1 MSSKSK
7 FVRCG
12 FNGGTEQEPGRQRH
26 ALKRCLASVIAV
38 SLSIVCMVPAAYA
51 QNIDDVSSSP
61 NAVISEGGDSTVVAA
76 PSARNVNVDDK
87 TSEEANT
94 SNGAPTPSE
103 TNQDAQ
109 QDSSPSSST
118 TGDSSESS
126 NGATD
131 NKADDSAEATAGNS
145 ANDGAQTQAP
155 NDASSQDAKN
165 DSSNATDQSPAKA
178 NVQVAATALGGRDF
192 EGQVTKEIN
201 GKTYILI
208 GNEQQ
213 LRAIGSDKKV
223 IGRIN
228 KVTQTC
234 TQQGPLNYQ
243 WVDGAP
249 SSEYAGDADL
259 SDSDTL
265 RDADASDHDN
275 PLLACTALTVKKT
288 RTKYYGVS
296 ADGTQTDYSAA
307 NTGLTYS
314 ADANYLIFRDIDLSK
329 NAADTNNTEW
339 TPLMFSGTMLGA
351 VSNDGDTE
359 ASLWKAVGADGA
371 SVEHT
376 TAARPV
382 ISHVVVNQKDMVSNV
397 KGDQLDVSKQQG
409 IGFFASITNK
419 TVMNSNSL
427 GSAGT
432 AVVSNLKLQDAS
444 VTNHTSESYIPPT
457 LLGMLTSAV
466 GLLLDTLL
474 KALKL
479 LTFGQVDLDLNL
491 QGLLTLHKDNPSNLA
506 TGAFAGRIYG
516 DTKVTDCEVA
526 DVSVSSVSR
535 MTGGFVGYVEGATR
549 YDAVSGIVGALTNVL
564 SKILGVIPFLGLGD
578 LVDWL
583 LSGTLG
589 LNALIPVGYYNPVI
603 SNSSVNGFKKN
614 VVIGN
619 KDNPQAGGF
628 VGAQIGAIIENSSV
642 TSTNGFTVRATQY
655 AGGFA
660 GISRNGNVGG
670 LINSL
675 GVDLLSALRPQSLI
689 ENSGLTVN
697 GDAKITVQAEDYAGG
712 FNGAMA
718 NAYAVNNSITASVA
732 VTADRSHAGGFTGFA
747 SVGWGLELGTD
758 DTTNA
763 SLLKQLTK
771 AVTNLLSSNNGAGE
785 LLSIVGVNPSAIL
798 GTQMKGSLTV
808 AAGGDYA
815 GGLVGEGSGTVIG
828 DSSRNRLQNLTFWKY
843 NNLRDFPQQRSTTI
857 EGLESVTATG
867 SYAGGIAGNLQP
879 TTVAGLLNSVVKI
892 GDIATLKKFD
902 QFAAFTVENMSVT
915 APASGLTVTAGSYY
929 AGGAIGCA
937 TGGDVAN
944 TNLTNLATVSARG
957 EAGGFIGFSGPGDAI
972 GAGGLNVLGLIK
984 LSGLLSVAQYSSVAV
999 TASNVNGISGGFTV
1013 AATGKNE
1020 NNETT
1025 DYAAGGFYGQ
1035 ANSTKTRESHVTNL
1049 KSVTADTSTSDGVAG
1064 GFVGF
1069 STTGGLADAL
1079 SNAEDSSI
1087 LDDLIKGG
1095 LLSVNDL
1102 LGAVPYLIPSYT
1114 DTTVTYVNGGYVE
1127 GDIAGGYAGNFQ
1139 SGKVNQFSET
1149 DLKND
1154 STLAGVQ
1161 SRVQTNPVAVVNLDH
1176 VTGGAYAG
1184 GFGGKVVS
1192 GALASA
1198 GNGGLSLLGK
1208 FGTVDLANLLQVV
1221 QGYVPFISYAGVH
1234 SDATTVEAT
1243 SGNKI
1248 SDPDDPGFTVSATRF
1263 DQSDTQSGSAGGYIG
1278 YGSGVQVSHSSVTQL
1293 RRTDVKAPKN
1303 LETTGS
1309 IDDTYLSKD
1318 SSYAVTAA
1326 RYAGGYI
1333 GKMDIGS
1340 AAAVGGGLSLLG
1352 QNVNLNDVLSVLDV
1366 VVSSI
1371 EHSDVTGGIGGY
1383 SVLASTADHRNANN
1397 EPDPL
1402 GMAGGFAGDIEGG
1415 HIQDSSSHEFVYII
1429 GQVSAGG
1436 YVGAMQPGAVANVL
1450 GEGSVLKK
1458 LANLDNLLSLVQDFT
1473 PTIRN
1478 SSTDA
1483 AVCGGAVRAQA
1494 ASDTTTRRGMAGG
1507 YAGRNRGGH
1516 IWGNNTAAWKQE
1528 NTDGKYNGPQRVAYA
1543 ARIRSVYG
1551 AEIAGGYTGFM
1562 EAADTAQGGSLSLL
1576 GGLIKAGNLA
1586 GVLSV
1591 VYPTEEHSKVTGPLR
1606 NMSYDQW
1613 KTWVDNIGKYGAY
1626 GKEFTEV
1633 ATGDGAGS
1641 VTDQDSLD
1649 KFLES
1654 YIFGFNVVA
1663 GRAEYKTGANLHDSG
1678 VAGGHVGLMR
1688 TGTITDGQSMDV
1700 KTVSAMRAAG
1710 GYAGTMESGSAS
1722 SFGSIQL
1729 FGDKGIKLDLGQM
1742 LDVAQVF
1749 VPVVKSSSVAG
1760 YRKGMKVVATGE
1772 DITHGTGNAGGYAG
1786 LAVGG
1791 QIWGDLDQNG
1801 QKLVKGVTAAGA
1813 NVSNLRKVEGRNN
1826 VGGFIG
1832 VATAGAVADVDTN
1845 ASEGFLQGIL
1855 DSLVSNPASLVSVL
1869 QATVTTIRGAHVSSD
1884 DPAWGYT
1891 VNGAYESKDD
1901 KGNTTTKYALNAGGF
1916 AGSLQAAILG
1926 DKDSAKG
1933 TGSEADPNNDPAS
1946 LTVNGLRAVEGGQYA
1961 GGFFGLADISSV
1973 ASVGGGEAGD
1983 KQNTNLLL
1991 KLLKVGNVGV
2001 LEAFRT
2007 FIYDG
2012 QVNGVSD
2019 GIQIV
2024 AHDSTTKGMLDSKR
2038 YTGAAGGFGGGL
2050 INGSVKQSNVT
2061 NLNSVTGVNYVGG
2074 FIGHLGKSGTVA
2086 ADNAQLGTDALN
2098 LLGATAGVLDIWGS
2112 HVGDSRVTGIP
2123 DGYTVTATHHGD
2135 NYGKAT
2141 DKATGREVAGGFV
2154 GYADLARVKG
2164 CASDN
2169 LKKVTSGEIAG
2180 GFVGETS
2187 RAYLV
2192 DAKVNSVLVELLLHV
2207 VNALVKLLYLD
2218 KAEQVGVIDLGK
2230 WFPAIFG
2237 KVFDLKVLS
2246 EGNVLYVNLFGL
2258 KVSVALSKADDENQQ
2273 QTDVAIVTI
2282 GDSVIKLPCSKDGI
2296 DMNGSSSNL
2305 TVQLIKGN
2313 RTRVEQSTVTG
2324 IASGYDVFGGGAT
2337 QDTDGV
2343 KDLSTGYT
2351 GGFAGLND
2359 EGVLADDHMVYAD
2372 TIRGASG
2379 LVDPFSN
2386 TKLKSVWD
2394 FNTMSDILGPVD
2406 DGHGGKAYNTYRIYR
2421 KAAAN
2426 ASEARTSAQDG
2437 NKIFS
2442 QKNTAG
2448 DALNTG
2454 LDRWEVKLFDV
2465 VNTYDSSAVHSSAS
2479 GDAGTT
2485 WVGIK
2490 DAVVDSTDGSTKTKL
2505 DAYQSP
2511 AKAVLMLDA
2520 TVTDNNGGLTPEP
2533 DDGQDPCGKD
2543 GCKTV
2548 DLTLQKVWRNGQ
2560 LERPDAITLEVT
2572 ATYTNAAGEQVKAG
2586 KLECFKDDCA
2596 TEERANPFTVTMTA
2610 KENGS
2615 AWSDTWRTK
2624 LTGLPVAFVDKG
2636 SGPNGEDVTRY
2647 YTYTVKELNMTY
2659 ASGDTDGNAE
2669 TKTPAEA
2676 GYSVS
2681 VKYGT
2686 DKDGKYVVTVT
2697 NFSPLPETGGNG
2709 TLLFVMLGVL
2719 MLALG
2724 TAWYLRANRMEP
2736 AAAGGAGAGT
2746 ALPVGRKRG
2755 RHTR

>member
-1 MSSKSK
+1 M
-7 FVRCG
+7 
-12 FNGGTEQEPGRQRH
+12 
-26 ALKRCLASVIAV
+26 
-38 SLSIVCMVPAAYA
+38 
-51 QNIDDVSSSP
+51 
-61 NAVISEGGDSTVVAA
+61 
-76 PSARNVNVDDK
+76 
-87 TSEEANT
+87 
-94 SNGAPTPSE
+94 
-103 TNQDAQ
+103 
-109 QDSSPSSST
+109 
-118 TGDSSESS
+118 
-126 NGATD
+126 
-131 NKADDSAEATAGNS
+131 
-145 ANDGAQTQAP
+145 
-155 NDASSQDAKN
+155 
-165 DSSNATDQSPAKA
+165 
-178 NVQVAATALGGRDF
+178 QVAATALGGRDF

-234 TQQGPLNYQ
+234 MQQGPLNYQ
-243 WVDGAP
+243 WVDGTP

-259 SDSDTL
+259 SDSDIL
-265 RDADASDHDN
+265 RDTDASDHDS
-275 PLLACTALTVKKT
+275 PLLACTALSVNRT
-288 RTKYYGVS
+288 RTKYYGVG

-371 SVEHT
+371 SVVHA

-432 AVVSNLKLQDAS
+432 AVVSNLKLQDVS

-474 KALKL
+474 AALKA

-603 SNSSVNGFKKN
+603 SNSSVNGFKEN

-619 KDNPQAGGF
+619 KDNSQAGGF

-660 GISRNGNVGG
+660 GVSRNGNVGG

-697 GDAKITVQAEDYAGG
+697 GDDKITVQAEDYAGG

-785 LLSIVGVNPSAIL
+785 LLSIVGVNPSVIL

-808 AAGGDYA
+808 KAGGDYA

-828 DSSRNRLQNLTFWKY
+828 DSSQDHLKNLTFWKY
-843 NNLRDFPQQRSTTI
+843 NNPRDFPQQRSTTI

-915 APASGLTVTAGSYY
+915 APASGLTVKAGSYY

-999 TASNVNGISGGFTV
+999 TASNVNGIANGFTV
-1013 AATGKNE
+1013 KATGKNE

-1049 KSVTADTSTSDGVAG
+1049 KSVTADTSTSDGIAG

-1079 SNAEDSSI
+1079 SNADDSSV
-1087 LDDLIKGG
+1087 LDNLIKGG

-1102 LGAVPYLIPSYT
+1102 LGAMPYLIPSYT

-1149 DLKND
+1149 DLEND
-1154 STLAGVQ
+1154 STLADVQ
-1161 SRVQTNPVAVVNLDH
+1161 SRVQANPVAVVNLDH

-1366 VVSSI
+1366 VVSTI

-1383 SVLASTADHRNANN
+1383 SVLAGTADHRNANN
-1397 EPDPL
+1397 KPDPL

-1436 YVGAMQPGAVANVL
+1436 YVGTMQPGAVANVL
-1450 GEGSVLKK
+1450 GDGSVLKK
-1458 LANLDNLLSLVQDFT
+1458 LVNLDNLLSLVQDFV

-1483 AVCGGAVRAQA
+1483 TVCGGAVRAQA

-1562 EAADTAQGGSLSLL
+1562 EAADTAEGGSLSLL

-1626 GKEFTEV
+1626 GKEFTDV
-1633 ATGDGAGS
+1633 TTADGAGS

-1663 GRAEYKTGANLHDSG
+1663 GRAEYRTGANLHDSG

-1801 QKLVKGVTAAGA
+1801 QKLVEGVTAAGA

-1916 AGSLQAAILG
+1916 AGSLQASIIG

-1983 KQNTNLLL
+1983 KQDTNLLL

-2050 INGSVKQSNVT
+2050 INGSVKQSAVT

-2135 NYGKAT
+2135 NYGKAA
-2141 DKATGREVAGGFV
+2141 DKAAGREVAGGFV
-2154 GYADLARVKG
+2154 GYVDLARVKG

-2192 DAKVNSVLVELLLHV
+2192 DAKVNSVLVKLLLQV

-2246 EGNVLYVNLFGL
+2246 EGDVLYVNLFGL

-2296 DMNGSSSNL
+2296 DMNGSGSNL

-2406 DGHGGKAYNTYRIYR
+2406 DGNGDKAYNTYRIYR

-2442 QKNTAG
+2442 QKNTAD

-2465 VNTYDSSAVHSSAS
+2465 VNTYDSGAVHSGAS

-2490 DAVVDSTDGSTKTKL
+2490 DAVVNSTDGSTKTKL

-2596 TEERANPFTVTMTA
+2596 TEERDNPFTVTMTA

>member
-1 MSSKSK
+1 M
-7 FVRCG
+7 
-12 FNGGTEQEPGRQRH
+12 
-26 ALKRCLASVIAV
+26 
-38 SLSIVCMVPAAYA
+38 
-51 QNIDDVSSSP
+51 
-61 NAVISEGGDSTVVAA
+61 
-76 PSARNVNVDDK
+76 
-87 TSEEANT
+87 
-94 SNGAPTPSE
+94 
-103 TNQDAQ
+103 
-109 QDSSPSSST
+109 
-118 TGDSSESS
+118 
-126 NGATD
+126 
-131 NKADDSAEATAGNS
+131 
-145 ANDGAQTQAP
+145 
-155 NDASSQDAKN
+155 
-165 DSSNATDQSPAKA
+165 
-178 NVQVAATALGGRDF
+178 QVAATALGGRDF

-213 LRAIGSDKKV
+213 LRAIGSGKKV

-228 KVTQTC
+228 KVKQTC
-234 TQQGPLNYQ
+234 TGQGLSGYH
-243 WVDGAP
+243 WVDGA
-249 SSEYAGDADL
+249 SSTEYAGDADL
-259 SDSDTL
+259 ADSDTL
-265 RDADASDHDN
+265 RNADASDYDN
-275 PLLACTALTVKKT
+275 SLAICRTKVDADKT
-288 RTKYYGVS
+288 RTRYYGVG
-296 ADGTQTDYSAA
+296 ADGTQADYSAA

-329 NAADTNNTEW
+329 NAADTASTEW

-351 VSNDGDTE
+351 VSNSADAV

-382 ISHVVVNQKDMVSNV
+382 ISHVVVNQQGK
-397 KGDQLDVSKQQG
+397 QLDVSKQRG

-432 AVVSNLKLQDAS
+432 AVVSNLKLQDVS
-444 VTNHTSESYIPPT
+444 VANHTSESYIPET
-457 LLGMLTSAV
+457 LLDMLISAV
-466 GLLLDTLL
+466 GGLLDLLLE
-474 KALKL
+474 ALKL
-479 LTFGQVDLDLNL
+479 LTFGQVDLGLNL
-491 QGLLTLHKDNPSNLA
+491 RGLLTLHKDNPSNLA

-516 DTKVTDCEVA
+516 DAKVTDCEVA

-549 YDAVSGIVGALTNVL
+549 YDAVSGIVGTLTNVL

-578 LVDWL
+578 LVNWL

-619 KDNPQAGGF
+619 KNNPQAGGF

-670 LINSL
+670 LLNSL
-675 GVDLLSALRPQSLI
+675 GIDLLSALRPQSLI
-689 ENSGLTVN
+689 ENSNLTVD
-697 GDAKITVQAEDYAGG
+697 GDGKVTVSATDYAGG
-712 FNGAMA
+712 FSGAMA
-718 NAYAVNNSITASVA
+718 NAYAVNNTISATAA
-732 VTADRSHAGGFTGFA
+732 VSTDKSHAGGFTGFA

-758 DTTNA
+758 DATDA

-771 AVTNLLSSNNGAGE
+771 AVAKLLSGSGSGAGE
-785 LLSIVGVNPSAIL
+785 LLSIVGVNPSVIL
-798 GTQMKGSLTV
+798 GTQMKGSFTV
-808 AAGGDYA
+808 KAGGDYA

-828 DSSRNRLQNLTFWKY
+828 DSSQDHLQNLTFWKY
-843 NNLRDFPQQRSTTI
+843 NNPRDFPQQRSTTI

-902 QFAAFTVENMSVT
+902 QFAPFTVENVT
-915 APASGLTVTAGSYY
+915 VAAPASGLTVTAGSYY

-937 TGGDVAN
+937 TGGDVTN
-944 TNLTNLATVSARG
+944 TNLTNLATVTAKG
-957 EAGGFIGFSGPGDAI
+957 EAGGFIGFSGPGDAV

-999 TASNVNGISGGFTV
+999 TASNVNGIANGFTV
-1013 AATGKNE
+1013 KATGKNE

-1049 KSVTADTSTSDGVAG
+1049 KSVTADTSTSDGIAG

-1079 SNAEDSSI
+1079 SNADDSSV
-1087 LDDLIKGG
+1087 LDNLIKGG

-1102 LGAVPYLIPSYT
+1102 LGAMPYLIPSYT
-1114 DTTVTYVNGGYVE
+1114 DTTVSYVNGGYVE

-1139 SGKVNQFSET
+1139 SGKVNQFDKK
-1149 DLKND
+1149 DLEND
-1154 STLAGVQ
+1154 PTLADVQ
-1161 SRVQTNPVAVVNLDH
+1161 SRVQANPVAVVNLDH

-1234 SDATTVEAT
+1234 SDATTVETT

-1248 SDPDDPGFTVSATRF
+1248 SDPDDPGFTVSATRL

-1293 RRTDVKAPKN
+1293 RHTDVKAPKN

-1352 QNVNLNDVLSVLDV
+1352 QNVNLNDVLDVLNI
-1366 VVSSI
+1366 VVSTI

-1397 EPDPL
+1397 KPDPL

-1436 YVGAMQPGAVANVL
+1436 YVGTMQPGAVANVL
-1450 GEGSVLKK
+1450 GDGSVLKK
-1458 LANLDNLLSLVQDFT
+1458 LVNLDNLLSLVQDFV

-1507 YAGRNRGGH
+1507 Y
-1516 IWGNNTAAWKQE
+1516 
-1528 NTDGKYNGPQRVAYA
+1528 
-1543 ARIRSVYG
+1543 
-1551 AEIAGGYTGFM
+1551 TGFM
-1562 EAADTAQGGSLSLL
+1562 DAADTAEGGSLSLL

-1591 VYPTEEHSKVTGPLR
+1591 VYPTEEHTKVTGPLR

-1641 VTDQDSLD
+1641 VTDQESLD

-1663 GRAEYKTGANLHDSG
+1663 GRAEYRTGANLHDSG

-1710 GYAGTMESGSAS
+1710 GYAGTIESGSAS

-1729 FGDKGIKLDLGQM
+1729 FGDKGIKFDLGQM

-1749 VPVVKSSSVAG
+1749 VPVIKSSSVAG
-1760 YRKGMKVVATGE
+1760 YRKGMKITAAGE
-1772 DITHGTGNAGGYAG
+1772 DITHGTGNAGGYVG

-1801 QKLVKGVTAAGA
+1801 QKLADGVTAAGA

-1891 VNGAYESKDD
+1891 VDGAYESKDG

-1926 DKDSAKG
+1926 DEDSAKG
-1933 TGSEADPNNDPAS
+1933 TGSEADPNNDPAA
-1946 LTVNGLRAVEGGQYA
+1946 LTVTGLRAVEGGQYA
-1961 GGFFGLADISSV
+1961 GGFFGLADVSSV
-1973 ASVGGGEAGD
+1973 ASVGGGEAGKD
-1983 KQNTNLLL
+1983 QNTNLLL

-2050 INGSVKQSNVT
+2050 INGSVKQSTVT

-2086 ADNAQLGTDALN
+2086 ADNAQLGTSALN

-2112 HVGDSRVTGIP
+2112 HVGDSHVTGIP

-2135 NYGKAT
+2135 DYGKAT

-2164 CASDN
+2164 CTAGN

-2192 DAKVNSVLVELLLHV
+2192 DTQVNSVLVELLLQV

-2218 KAEQVGVIDLGK
+2218 KVEQVGVIDLGK

-2258 KVSVALSKADDENQQ
+2258 KVSVALSKADAENQQ

-2282 GDSVIKLPCSKDGI
+2282 GDSVIKLPCSKNGI
-2296 DMNGSSSNL
+2296 DMDGSGSNL

-2343 KDLSTGYT
+2343 KDLSTGYA

-2372 TIRGASG
+2372 TIRGTSG

-2406 DGHGGKAYNTYRIYR
+2406 DGNGGKAYNTYRIYR

-2426 ASEARTSAQDG
+2426 AGEARTSAQDG

-2442 QKNTAG
+2442 RKNTAD
-2448 DALNTG
+2448 DALHTR

-2465 VNTYDSSAVHSSAS
+2465 VNTYDSGAVHSGAS
-2479 GDAGTT
+2479 GDTGAT

-2490 DAVVDSTDGSTKTKL
+2490 DAVTVAGGSSTKL

-2543 GCKTV
+2543 GCRTI
-2548 DLTLQKVWRNGQ
+2548 DLTVQKVWKDYGRVT
-2560 LERPDAITLEVT
+2560 RPDAIALKIT
-2572 ATYTNAAGEQVKAG
+2572 ATYTNDAGEKVTPETIQ
-2586 KLECFKDDCA
+2586 CFDGDCNA
-2596 TEERANPFTVTMTA
+2596 VPKTNGWTEVLDSSD
-2610 KENGS
+2610 GS
-2615 AWSDTWRTK
+2615 LWSSTWRK
-2624 LTGLPVAFVDKG
+2624 KITGLPVAFTDDAG
-2636 SGPNGEDVTRY
+2636 TLRY
-2647 YTYTVKELNMTY
+2647 YTYTVTETWMMFGK
-2659 ASGDTDGNAE
+2659 GDVVQCATSAGADATEGC
-2669 TKTPAEA
+2669 KTPADA

-2681 VKYGT
+2681 VSYAADPNNTTGDVNKE
-2686 DKDGKYVVTVT
+2686 YVATVT
-2697 NFSPLPETGGNG
+2697 NAVPLPETGGQG
-2709 TLLFVMLGVL
+2709 TQWFMLFGLLLLG
-2719 MLALG
+2719 LG
-2724 TAWYLRANRMEP
+2724 TAWYFKAN
-2736 AAAGGAGAGT
+2736 AGGASG
-2746 ALPVGRKRG
+2746 PSRKRG
-2755 RHTR
+2755 RHAVS

>member
-1 MSSKSK
+1 M
-7 FVRCG
+7 
-12 FNGGTEQEPGRQRH
+12 
-26 ALKRCLASVIAV
+26 
-38 SLSIVCMVPAAYA
+38 
-51 QNIDDVSSSP
+51 
-61 NAVISEGGDSTVVAA
+61 
-76 PSARNVNVDDK
+76 
-87 TSEEANT
+87 
-94 SNGAPTPSE
+94 
-103 TNQDAQ
+103 
-109 QDSSPSSST
+109 
-118 TGDSSESS
+118 
-126 NGATD
+126 
-131 NKADDSAEATAGNS
+131 
-145 ANDGAQTQAP
+145 
-155 NDASSQDAKN
+155 
-165 DSSNATDQSPAKA
+165 
-178 NVQVAATALGGRDF
+178 QVAATALGGRDF
-192 EGQVTKEIN
+192 EGQATKEIN

-213 LRAIGSDKKV
+213 LRAIGSGKKV

-243 WVDGAP
+243 WVDGTP

-259 SDSDTL
+259 SDSDIL
-265 RDADASDHDN
+265 RDTDASDHDS
-275 PLLACTALTVKKT
+275 PLLACTALSVNRT
-288 RTKYYGVS
+288 RTKYYGVG

-371 SVEHT
+371 SVVHA

-432 AVVSNLKLQDAS
+432 AVVSNLKLQDVS

-479 LTFGQVDLDLNL
+479 LTLGQVDLDLNL

-603 SNSSVNGFKKN
+603 SNSSVNGFKEN

-670 LINSL
+670 LLEKL

-697 GDAKITVQAEDYAGG
+697 GDDKITVQAEDYAGG

-771 AVTNLLSSNNGAGE
+771 AVTKLLSSNNGAGE

-798 GTQMKGSLTV
+798 GTQMKGSFTV

-867 SYAGGIAGNLQP
+867 SYAGGIAGDLQP

-1114 DTTVTYVNGGYVE
+1114 YTTVTYVNGGYVE

-1366 VVSSI
+1366 VVSTI

-1383 SVLASTADHRNANN
+1383 SVLAGTADHRNANN
-1397 EPDPL
+1397 KPDPL

-1436 YVGAMQPGAVANVL
+1436 YVGTMQPGAVANVL
-1450 GEGSVLKK
+1450 GDGSVLKK
-1458 LANLDNLLSLVQDFT
+1458 LVNLDNLLSLVQDFV

-1483 AVCGGAVRAQA
+1483 TVCGGAVRAQA

-1562 EAADTAQGGSLSLL
+1562 EAADTAEGGSLSLL

-1626 GKEFTEV
+1626 GKEFTDV
-1633 ATGDGAGS
+1633 TTADGAGS

-1663 GRAEYKTGANLHDSG
+1663 GRAEYRTGANLHDSG

-1801 QKLVKGVTAAGA
+1801 QKLVEGVTAAGA

-1901 KGNTTTKYALNAGGF
+1901 KGNTTAKYALNAGGF

-1961 GGFFGLADISSV
+1961 GGFFGLADVSSV

-1983 KQNTNLLL
+1983 KQDTNLLL

-2038 YTGAAGGFGGGL
+2038 YTGAVGGFGGGL
-2050 INGSVKQSNVT
+2050 INGSVKQSAVT

-2154 GYADLARVKG
+2154 GYVDLARVKG
-2164 CASDN
+2164 CTSDN

-2192 DAKVNSVLVELLLHV
+2192 DAKVNSVLVELLLQV

-2296 DMNGSSSNL
+2296 DMDGSGSNL

-2313 RTRVEQSTVTG
+2313 RTRVEASTATG
-2324 IASGYDVFGGGAT
+2324 ITDGYDVFGGGAT
-2337 QDTDGV
+2337 QDSDGTDG
-2343 KDLSTGYT
+2343 LATGYA

-2406 DGHGGKAYNTYRIYR
+2406 DGNGDKAYNTYRIYR

-2437 NKIFS
+2437 NKSFS
-2442 QKNTAG
+2442 QKNTAD

-2465 VNTYDSSAVHSSAS
+2465 VNTYDSGAVHSSAS

-2511 AKAVLMLDA
+2511 AKAVLMLD
-2520 TVTDNNGGLTPEP
+2520 VPVSDNNGGLTPEP

-2543 GCKTV
+2543 GCRSV
-2548 DLTLQKVWRNGQ
+2548 DLTVQKVWKDYGRVT
-2560 LERPDAITLEVT
+2560 RPDAIALKIT
-2572 ATYTNAAGEQVKAG
+2572 ATYTNDAGEKVTPETIQ
-2586 KLECFKDDCA
+2586 CFDGDCNA
-2596 TEERANPFTVTMTA
+2596 VPKTNGWTEVLDSSD
-2610 KENGS
+2610 GS
-2615 AWSDTWRTK
+2615 LWSSTWRK
-2624 LTGLPVAFVDKG
+2624 KITGLPVAFTDDAG
-2636 SGPNGEDVTRY
+2636 TLRY
-2647 YTYTVKELNMTY
+2647 YTYTVTETWMMFGK
-2659 ASGDTDGNAE
+2659 GDVVQCATSAGADATEGC
-2669 TKTPAEA
+2669 KTPADA

-2681 VKYGT
+2681 VSYAADPNNTTGDVNKE
-2686 DKDGKYVVTVT
+2686 YVATVT
-2697 NFSPLPETGGNG
+2697 NAVPLPETGGQG
-2709 TLLFVMLGVL
+2709 TQWFMLFGLLLLG
-2719 MLALG
+2719 LG
-2724 TAWYLRANRMEP
+2724 TAWYFKAN
-2736 AAAGGAGAGT
+2736 AGGAPGPSGSS
-2746 ALPVGRKRG
+2746 RKRG
-2755 RHTR
+2755 RHAVS

>member
-1 MSSKSK
+1 M
-7 FVRCG
+7 
-12 FNGGTEQEPGRQRH
+12 
-26 ALKRCLASVIAV
+26 
-38 SLSIVCMVPAAYA
+38 
-51 QNIDDVSSSP
+51 
-61 NAVISEGGDSTVVAA
+61 
-76 PSARNVNVDDK
+76 
-87 TSEEANT
+87 
-94 SNGAPTPSE
+94 
-103 TNQDAQ
+103 
-109 QDSSPSSST
+109 
-118 TGDSSESS
+118 
-126 NGATD
+126 
-131 NKADDSAEATAGNS
+131 
-145 ANDGAQTQAP
+145 
-155 NDASSQDAKN
+155 
-165 DSSNATDQSPAKA
+165 
-178 NVQVAATALGGRDF
+178 QVAATALGGRDF
-192 EGQVTKEIN
+192 EGQVTKTIN

-213 LRAIGSDKKV
+213 LRAIGSGKKV

-234 TQQGPLNYQ
+234 TRQGPLNYQ
-243 WVDGAP
+243 WVDGTP

-259 SDSDTL
+259 SSSDTL
-265 RDADASDHDN
+265 RDADASDHDSS
-275 PLLACTALTVKKT
+275 LLACTASIVNRT
-288 RTKYYGVS
+288 RTKYYGVG
-296 ADGTQTDYSAA
+296 ADGTQADYSAA

-314 ADANYLIFRDIDLSK
+314 ADADYLIFRDIDLSK

-351 VSNDGDTE
+351 VSNSADAV
-359 ASLWKAVGADGA
+359 ASLWKAVGTDGA

-382 ISHVVVNQKDMVSNV
+382 ISHVVVNQPGK
-397 KGDQLDVSKQQG
+397 QLDVSKQQG

-419 TVMNSNSL
+419 TVMNNKSL

-432 AVVSNLKLQDAS
+432 AVVSNLKLQDVS
-444 VTNHTSESYIPPT
+444 VTNQASESYIPPT
-457 LLGMLTSAV
+457 LLSALTSAV
-466 GLLLDTLL
+466 GGLLDLLL

-479 LTFGQVDLDLNL
+479 LTFGQVNLDLNL

-549 YDAVSGIVGALTNVL
+549 YDAVSGIVEALTKVL
-564 SKILGVIPFLGLGD
+564 SKILNVIPFPGLGD
-578 LVDWL
+578 LVNWL

-589 LNALIPVGYYNPVI
+589 LNALVPVGYYNPVI
-603 SNSSVNGFKKN
+603 SNSSVNGFKEN

-619 KDNPQAGGF
+619 KNNPQAGGF
-628 VGAQIGAIIENSSV
+628 VGAQIGAIVENSSV
-642 TSTNGFTVRATQY
+642 TSTNGFTVQATQY

-660 GISRNGNVGG
+660 GVSRNGNVGG
-670 LINSL
+670 LLDSL
-675 GVDLLSALRPQSLI
+675 GIDLLSALRPQSLI
-689 ENSGLTVN
+689 ENSNLTVD
-697 GDAKITVQAEDYAGG
+697 GDGKVTVSATDYAGG
-712 FNGAMA
+712 FSGAMA
-718 NAYAVNNSITASVA
+718 NAYAVNNTISATAA
-732 VTADRSHAGGFTGFA
+732 VSTDKSHAGGFTGFA

-771 AVTNLLSSNNGAGE
+771 AVAKLLSGSGSGAGE
-785 LLSIVGVNPSAIL
+785 LLSIVGVNPSVIL

-808 AAGGDYA
+808 KAGGDYA

-828 DSSRNRLQNLTFWKY
+828 DSSQNHLQNLTFWKY
-843 NNLRDFPQQRSTTI
+843 NNPRGLPQQRSTAI
-857 EGLESVTATG
+857 NGLESVSASG

-902 QFAAFTVENMSVT
+902 QFAPFTVENVTVT

-937 TGGDVAN
+937 TGGDVTN
-944 TNLTNLATVSARG
+944 TNLTNLAMVTAKG
-957 EAGGFIGFSGPGDAI
+957 EAGGFIGFSGPGDAV

-999 TASNVNGISGGFTV
+999 TSSNVNGIANGFTV
-1013 AATGKNE
+1013 KATGKNE

-1049 KSVTADTSTSDGVAG
+1049 KSVTADTSTSDGIAG

-1079 SNAEDSSI
+1079 SNADDSSV
-1087 LDDLIKGG
+1087 LDNLIKGG

-1114 DTTVTYVNGGYVE
+1114 DTTVSYVNGGYVE

-1154 STLAGVQ
+1154 PTLAGVQ
-1161 SRVQTNPVAVVNLDH
+1161 SRVQANPWAVINLDH

-1234 SDATTVEAT
+1234 SDATTVETT

-1248 SDPDDPGFTVSATRF
+1248 SDPDDPGFTVSATRL

-1293 RRTDVKAPKN
+1293 RHTDVKAPKN

-1352 QNVNLNDVLSVLDV
+1352 QNVNLNDVLDVLDV
-1366 VVSSI
+1366 VVSTI

-1383 SVLASTADHRNANN
+1383 SVLAGTADHRNTNN
-1397 EPDPL
+1397 KPDPL

-1436 YVGAMQPGAVANVL
+1436 YVGTMQPGAVANVL
-1450 GEGSVLKK
+1450 GDGSVLKK
-1458 LANLDNLLSLVQDFT
+1458 LVNLDNLLSLVQDFV

-1562 EAADTAQGGSLSLL
+1562 EAADTAEGGSLSLL

-1591 VYPTEEHSKVTGPLR
+1591 VYPTEEHTKVTGPLR

-1633 ATGDGAGS
+1633 ATGDGAVS

-1663 GRAEYKTGANLHDSG
+1663 GRAEYRTGANLHDSG

-1749 VPVVKSSSVAG
+1749 VPVIKSSSVAG

-1772 DITHGTGNAGGYAG
+1772 DITHGTGNAGGYVG

-1801 QKLVKGVTAAGA
+1801 QKFADGATADKAAGA

-1855 DSLVSNPASLVSVL
+1855 DSLVSTPASLVSVL

-1891 VNGAYESKDD
+1891 VDGAYETKDD

-1916 AGSLQAAILG
+1916 AGSLQASILG

-1933 TGSEADPNNDPAS
+1933 TGSEADPNNDPAA
-1946 LTVNGLRAVEGGQYA
+1946 LTVTGLRAVEGGQYA
-1961 GGFFGLADISSV
+1961 GGFFGLADVSSV

-1983 KQNTNLLL
+1983 KQDTNLLL

-2012 QVNGVSD
+2012 QVNGVND
-2019 GIQIV
+2019 GIQVV

-2086 ADNAQLGTDALN
+2086 ADNAQLGTSALN

-2112 HVGDSRVTGIP
+2112 HVGDSHVTGIP

-2135 NYGKAT
+2135 DYGKAT

-2164 CASDN
+2164 CTAGN

-2192 DAKVNSVLVELLLHV
+2192 DAQVNSVLVELLLRV

-2218 KAEQVGVIDLGK
+2218 KAQQVGVIDLGK
-2230 WFPAIFG
+2230 WFPSIFG

-2246 EGNVLYVNLFGL
+2246 EGDVLYVNLFGL
-2258 KVSVALSKADDENQQ
+2258 KVSVALSKADAENQQ

-2282 GDSVIKLPCSKDGI
+2282 GDSVIKLPCSKNGI
-2296 DMNGSSSNL
+2296 DMGGSGSNL

-2343 KDLSTGYT
+2343 KDLTTGYA

-2372 TIRGASG
+2372 TIRGTSG

-2406 DGHGGKAYNTYRIYR
+2406 DGNGGKAYNTYRIYR
-2421 KAAAN
+2421 KAVAN
-2426 ASEARTSAQDG
+2426 AGEARTSAQDG

-2442 QKNTAG
+2442 QKNTAD

-2465 VNTYDSSAVHSSAS
+2465 VNTYDSGAVHSGAS

-2490 DAVVDSTDGSTKTKL
+2490 DAVTVAGGSSTKL

-2511 AKAVLMLDA
+2511 DKAVLMLD
-2520 TVTDNNGGLTPEP
+2520 VPVSDNNGGLTPEP

-2543 GCKTV
+2543 GCRTI
-2548 DLTLQKVWRNGQ
+2548 DLTVQKVWKDYGRVT
-2560 LERPDAITLEVT
+2560 RPDAIALKIT
-2572 ATYTNAAGEQVKAG
+2572 ATYTNDAGEKVAPETIQ
-2586 KLECFKDDCA
+2586 CFDGDCNA
-2596 TEERANPFTVTMTA
+2596 VPKTNGWTEVLDSSD
-2610 KENGS
+2610 GS
-2615 AWSDTWRTK
+2615 LWSSTWRK
-2624 LTGLPVAFVDKG
+2624 KITGLPVAFTDDAG
-2636 SGPNGEDVTRY
+2636 TLRY
-2647 YTYTVKELNMTY
+2647 YTYTVTETWMMFGK
-2659 ASGDTDGNAE
+2659 GDVVQCATSAGADATEGC
-2669 TKTPAEA
+2669 KTPADA

-2681 VKYGT
+2681 VSYAADPNNTTGDVNKE
-2686 DKDGKYVVTVT
+2686 YVATVT
-2697 NFSPLPETGGNG
+2697 NAVPLPETGGQG
-2709 TLLFVMLGVL
+2709 TQWFMLFGLLLLG
-2719 MLALG
+2719 LG
-2724 TAWYLRANRMEP
+2724 TAWYFKAN
-2736 AAAGGAGAGT
+2736 AGGASGPSG
-2746 ALPVGRKRG
+2746 PSRKRG
-2755 RHTR
+2755 RHAVS

>member
-1 MSSKSK
+1 M
-7 FVRCG
+7 
-12 FNGGTEQEPGRQRH
+12 
-26 ALKRCLASVIAV
+26 
-38 SLSIVCMVPAAYA
+38 
-51 QNIDDVSSSP
+51 
-61 NAVISEGGDSTVVAA
+61 
-76 PSARNVNVDDK
+76 
-87 TSEEANT
+87 
-94 SNGAPTPSE
+94 
-103 TNQDAQ
+103 
-109 QDSSPSSST
+109 
-118 TGDSSESS
+118 
-126 NGATD
+126 
-131 NKADDSAEATAGNS
+131 
-145 ANDGAQTQAP
+145 
-155 NDASSQDAKN
+155 
-165 DSSNATDQSPAKA
+165 
-178 NVQVAATALGGRDF
+178 QVAATALGGRDF

-213 LRAIGSDKKV
+213 LRAIGSGKRV

-234 TQQGPLNYQ
+234 MQQGALNYQ
-243 WVDGAP
+243 WVDGTP

-259 SDSDTL
+259 SGSDIL
-265 RDADASDHDN
+265 RDADASDHDS
-275 PLLACTALTVKKT
+275 PLLACTALSVNRT
-288 RTKYYGVS
+288 RTKYYGVG

-371 SVEHT
+371 SVVHA

-432 AVVSNLKLQDAS
+432 AVVSNLKLQDVS

-479 LTFGQVDLDLNL
+479 LTLGQVDLDLNL

-603 SNSSVNGFKKN
+603 SNSSVNGFKEN

-628 VGAQIGAIIENSSV
+628 VGAQIGAIVENSSV
-642 TSTNGFTVRATQY
+642 TSTNGFTVQATQY

-660 GISRNGNVGG
+660 GVSRNGNVGG
-670 LINSL
+670 LLDSL
-675 GVDLLSALRPQSLI
+675 GIDLLSALRPQSLI
-689 ENSGLTVN
+689 ENSGLTVD
-697 GDAKITVQAEDYAGG
+697 GDGKVTVSATDYAGG
-712 FNGAMA
+712 FSGAMA
-718 NAYAVNNSITASVA
+718 NAYAVNNTISATAA
-732 VTADRSHAGGFTGFA
+732 VSTDKSHAGGFTGFA

-758 DTTNA
+758 DAADA

-771 AVTNLLSSNNGAGE
+771 AVAKLLSGSGSGAGE
-785 LLSIVGVNPSAIL
+785 LLSIVGVNPSVIL

-828 DSSRNRLQNLTFWKY
+828 DSSQNRLQNLTFWKY
-843 NNLRDFPQQRSTTI
+843 NNPRDFPQQRSTTI

-937 TGGDVAN
+937 TGGDVTN
-944 TNLTNLATVSARG
+944 TNLTNLATVTAKG
-957 EAGGFIGFSGPGDAI
+957 EAGGFIGFSGPGDAV

-1079 SNAEDSSI
+1079 SNAKDSSV
-1087 LDDLIKGG
+1087 LDNLIKGG

-1102 LGAVPYLIPSYT
+1102 LGAMPYLIPSYT

-1234 SDATTVEAT
+1234 SDATTVETT

-1293 RRTDVKAPKN
+1293 RHTDVKAPKN

-1366 VVSSI
+1366 VVSTI

-1397 EPDPL
+1397 KPDPL

-1436 YVGAMQPGAVANVL
+1436 YVGTMQPGAVANVL
-1450 GEGSVLKK
+1450 GDGSVLKK
-1458 LANLDNLLSLVQDFT
+1458 LVNLDNLLSLVQDFV

-1483 AVCGGAVRAQA
+1483 TVCGGAVRAQA

-1626 GKEFTEV
+1626 GKEFTDV
-1633 ATGDGAGS
+1633 TTADGAGS

-1663 GRAEYKTGANLHDSG
+1663 GRAEYRTGANLHDSG

-1688 TGTITDGQSMDV
+1688 TSTITDGQSMDV

-1801 QKLVKGVTAAGA
+1801 QKLVDGATADKAAGA

-1901 KGNTTTKYALNAGGF
+1901 KGNTTAKYALNAGGF
-1916 AGSLQAAILG
+1916 AGSLQASILG

-1961 GGFFGLADISSV
+1961 GGFFGLADVSSV

-1983 KQNTNLLL
+1983 KQDTNLLL

-2038 YTGAAGGFGGGL
+2038 YTGAVGGFGGGL
-2050 INGSVKQSNVT
+2050 INGSVKQSAVT

-2192 DAKVNSVLVELLLHV
+2192 DAKVNSVLVDLLLRV

-2218 KAEQVGVIDLGK
+2218 KAQQVGVIDLGK

-2246 EGNVLYVNLFGL
+2246 EGDVLYVNLFGL
-2258 KVSVALSKADDENQQ
+2258 KVSVALSKADAENQQ

-2282 GDSVIKLPCSKDGI
+2282 GDSVIKLPCSKNGI
-2296 DMNGSSSNL
+2296 DMGGSGSNL

-2324 IASGYDVFGGGAT
+2324 IANGYDVFGGGAT

-2343 KDLSTGYT
+2343 KDLTTGYA

-2372 TIRGASG
+2372 TIRGTSG

-2406 DGHGGKAYNTYRIYR
+2406 DGNGGKAYNTYRIYR
-2421 KAAAN
+2421 KAVAN
-2426 ASEARTSAQDG
+2426 AGEARTSAQDG
-2437 NKIFS
+2437 NKSFS
-2442 QKNTAG
+2442 QKNTAD

-2465 VNTYDSSAVHSSAS
+2465 VNTYDSGAVHSGAS

-2490 DAVVDSTDGSTKTKL
+2490 DAVTVAGGSSTKL

-2511 AKAVLMLDA
+2511 AKAVLMLD
-2520 TVTDNNGGLTPEP
+2520 VPVSDNNGGLTPEP

-2543 GCKTV
+2543 GCRSV
-2548 DLTLQKVWRNGQ
+2548 DLTVQKVWKDYGRVT
-2560 LERPDAITLEVT
+2560 RPDAIALKIT
-2572 ATYTNAAGEQVKAG
+2572 ATYTNDAGEKVTPETIQ
-2586 KLECFKDDCA
+2586 CFDGDCNA
-2596 TEERANPFTVTMTA
+2596 VPKTNGWTEVLDSSD
-2610 KENGS
+2610 GS
-2615 AWSDTWRTK
+2615 LWSSTWRK
-2624 LTGLPVAFVDKG
+2624 KITGLPVAFTDDAG
-2636 SGPNGEDVTRY
+2636 TLRY
-2647 YTYTVKELNMTY
+2647 YTYTVTETWMMFGK
-2659 ASGDTDGNAE
+2659 GDVVQCATSAGADATEGC
-2669 TKTPAEA
+2669 KTPADA

-2681 VKYGT
+2681 VSYAADPNNTTGDVNKE
-2686 DKDGKYVVTVT
+2686 YVATVT
-2697 NFSPLPETGGNG
+2697 NAVPLPETGGQG
-2709 TLLFVMLGVL
+2709 TQWFMLFGLLLLG
-2719 MLALG
+2719 LG
-2724 TAWYLRANRMEP
+2724 TAWYFKAN
-2736 AAAGGAGAGT
+2736 AGGAPGPSG
-2746 ALPVGRKRG
+2746 PSRKRG
-2755 RHTR
+2755 RHAVS

>member
-1 MSSKSK
+1 M
-7 FVRCG
+7 
-12 FNGGTEQEPGRQRH
+12 
-26 ALKRCLASVIAV
+26 
-38 SLSIVCMVPAAYA
+38 
-51 QNIDDVSSSP
+51 
-61 NAVISEGGDSTVVAA
+61 
-76 PSARNVNVDDK
+76 
-87 TSEEANT
+87 
-94 SNGAPTPSE
+94 
-103 TNQDAQ
+103 
-109 QDSSPSSST
+109 
-118 TGDSSESS
+118 
-126 NGATD
+126 
-131 NKADDSAEATAGNS
+131 
-145 ANDGAQTQAP
+145 
-155 NDASSQDAKN
+155 
-165 DSSNATDQSPAKA
+165 
-178 NVQVAATALGGRDF
+178 QVAATALGGRDF

-213 LRAIGSDKKV
+213 LRAIGSGKKV

-234 TQQGPLNYQ
+234 MQQGALNYQ
-243 WVDGAP
+243 WVDGTP

-259 SDSDTL
+259 SGSDIL
-265 RDADASDHDN
+265 RDADASDHDS
-275 PLLACTALTVKKT
+275 PLLACTALSVNRT
-288 RTKYYGVS
+288 RTKYYGVG

-351 VSNDGDTE
+351 VSNSADAV
-359 ASLWKAVGADGA
+359 ASLWKAVGTDGA

-382 ISHVVVNQKDMVSNV
+382 ISHVVVNQPGK
-397 KGDQLDVSKQQG
+397 QLDVSKQQG

-419 TVMNSNSL
+419 TVMNNKSL

-432 AVVSNLKLQDAS
+432 AVVSNLKLQDVS
-444 VTNHTSESYIPPT
+444 VTNHTSESYIPET
-457 LLGMLTSAV
+457 LISTLTSAV
-466 GLLLDTLL
+466 GGLLDLLL
-474 KALKL
+474 KALTL
-479 LTFGQVDLDLNL
+479 GQVNL
-491 QGLLTLHKDNPSNLA
+491 KLQKLLTLHNDNPSNLA

-549 YDAVSGIVGALTNVL
+549 YDAVSKIVGALTNVL

-589 LNALIPVGYYNPVI
+589 LNALVPVGYYNPVI
-603 SNSSVNGFKKN
+603 SNSSVNGFKEN

-642 TSTNGFTVRATQY
+642 TSTNGFTVWATQY

-660 GISRNGNVGG
+660 GVSRNGNVGG
-670 LINSL
+670 LLNSL
-675 GVDLLSALRPQSLI
+675 GIDLLSALRPQSLI
-689 ENSGLTVN
+689 ENSNLTVD
-697 GDAKITVQAEDYAGG
+697 GDGKVTVSATDYAGG
-712 FNGAMA
+712 FSGAMA
-718 NAYAVNNSITASVA
+718 NAYAVNNTISATAA
-732 VTADRSHAGGFTGFA
+732 VSTDKSHAGGFTGFA

-771 AVTNLLSSNNGAGE
+771 AVTKLLSDNNGAGE

-843 NNLRDFPQQRSTTI
+843 NNPRDFPQQRSTTI

-867 SYAGGIAGNLQP
+867 SYAGGIAGDLQP

-999 TASNVNGISGGFTV
+999 TASNVNGIANGFTV
-1013 AATGKNE
+1013 KATGKNE

-1049 KSVTADTSTSDGVAG
+1049 KSVTADTSTSDGIAG

-1079 SNAEDSSI
+1079 SNADDSSV
-1087 LDDLIKGG
+1087 LDNLIKGG

-1102 LGAVPYLIPSYT
+1102 LGAMPYLIPSYT

-1149 DLKND
+1149 DLEND
-1154 STLAGVQ
+1154 STLADVQ
-1161 SRVQTNPVAVVNLDH
+1161 SRVQANPVAVVNLDH

-1303 LETTGS
+1303 LETAGS
-1309 IDDTYLSKD
+1309 IDGTYLSKD
-1318 SSYAVTAA
+1318 STYAVTAA

-1366 VVSSI
+1366 VVSTI

-1383 SVLASTADHRNANN
+1383 SVLAGTADHRNANN
-1397 EPDPL
+1397 KPDPL

-1436 YVGAMQPGAVANVL
+1436 YVGTMQPGAVANVL
-1450 GEGSVLKK
+1450 GDGSVLKK
-1458 LANLDNLLSLVQDFT
+1458 LVNLDNLLSLVQDFV

-1483 AVCGGAVRAQA
+1483 TVCGGAVRAQA

-1562 EAADTAQGGSLSLL
+1562 EAADTAEGGSLSLL

-1591 VYPTEEHSKVTGPLR
+1591 VYPTEERSKVTGPLR
-1606 NMSYDQW
+1606 NMSYGQW
-1613 KTWVDNIGKYGAY
+1613 KTWADNIGKYGAY
-1626 GKEFTEV
+1626 GKEFTDV
-1633 ATGDGAGS
+1633 TTADGAGS

-1663 GRAEYKTGANLHDSG
+1663 GRAEYRTGANLHDSG

-1801 QKLVKGVTAAGA
+1801 QKLVEGVTAAGA

-1961 GGFFGLADISSV
+1961 GGFFGLADVSSV

-1983 KQNTNLLL
+1983 KQDTNLLL

-2038 YTGAAGGFGGGL
+2038 YTGAVGGFGGGL
-2050 INGSVKQSNVT
+2050 INGSVKQSAVT

-2154 GYADLARVKG
+2154 GYVDLARVKG
-2164 CASDN
+2164 CTSDN

-2192 DAKVNSVLVELLLHV
+2192 DAKVNSVLVELLLQV

-2237 KVFDLKVLS
+2237 KIFDLKVLS
-2246 EGNVLYVNLFGL
+2246 EGDVLYVNLFGL

-2296 DMNGSSSNL
+2296 DMDGSGSNL

-2324 IASGYDVFGGGAT
+2324 IANGYDVFGGGAT

-2406 DGHGGKAYNTYRIYR
+2406 DGNGDKAYNTYRIYR

-2442 QKNTAG
+2442 QKNTAD

-2543 GCKTV
+2543 GCRSV
-2548 DLTLQKVWRNGQ
+2548 DLTVQKVWKDYGRVT
-2560 LERPDAITLEVT
+2560 RPDAIALKIT
-2572 ATYTNAAGEQVKAG
+2572 ATYTNDAGEKVTPETIQ
-2586 KLECFKDDCA
+2586 CFDGDCNA
-2596 TEERANPFTVTMTA
+2596 VPKTNGWTEVLDSSD
-2610 KENGS
+2610 GS
-2615 AWSDTWRTK
+2615 LWSSTWRK
-2624 LTGLPVAFVDKG
+2624 KITGLPVAFTDDAG
-2636 SGPNGEDVTRY
+2636 TLRY
-2647 YTYTVKELNMTY
+2647 YTYTVTETWMMFGK
-2659 ASGDTDGNAE
+2659 GDVVQCATSAGADATEGC
-2669 TKTPAEA
+2669 KTPADA

-2681 VKYGT
+2681 VSYAADPNNTTGDVNKE
-2686 DKDGKYVVTVT
+2686 YVATVT
-2697 NFSPLPETGGNG
+2697 NAVPLPETGGQG
-2709 TLLFVMLGVL
+2709 TQWFMLFGLLLLG
-2719 MLALG
+2719 LG
-2724 TAWYLRANRMEP
+2724 TAWYFKAN
-2736 AAAGGAGAGT
+2736 AGGAPGPSGSS
-2746 ALPVGRKRG
+2746 RKRG
-2755 RHTR
+2755 RHAVS

>member
-1 MSSKSK
+1 M
-7 FVRCG
+7 
-12 FNGGTEQEPGRQRH
+12 
-26 ALKRCLASVIAV
+26 
-38 SLSIVCMVPAAYA
+38 
-51 QNIDDVSSSP
+51 
-61 NAVISEGGDSTVVAA
+61 
-76 PSARNVNVDDK
+76 
-87 TSEEANT
+87 
-94 SNGAPTPSE
+94 
-103 TNQDAQ
+103 
-109 QDSSPSSST
+109 
-118 TGDSSESS
+118 
-126 NGATD
+126 
-131 NKADDSAEATAGNS
+131 
-145 ANDGAQTQAP
+145 
-155 NDASSQDAKN
+155 
-165 DSSNATDQSPAKA
+165 
-178 NVQVAATALGGRDF
+178 QVAATALGGRDF

-234 TQQGPLNYQ
+234 MRQGPLNYQ
-243 WVDGAP
+243 WVDGTP

-265 RDADASDHDN
+265 RDAGASDHDS
-275 PLLACTALTVKKT
+275 PLLTCTAVSANRT
-288 RTKYYGVS
+288 RTKYYGVG

-329 NAADTNNTEW
+329 NAADINNTEW

-351 VSNDGDTE
+351 VSNDGDTA

-371 SVEHT
+371 SVVHA

-397 KGDQLDVSKQQG
+397 KGEQLDVSKQRG

-432 AVVSNLKLQDAS
+432 AVVSNLKLQDVS
-444 VTNHTSESYIPPT
+444 VANHTSESYIPPT
-457 LLGMLTSAV
+457 LLDMLTSAV
-466 GLLLDTLL
+466 GGLLDLLLE
-474 KALKL
+474 ALKL
-479 LTFGQVDLDLNL
+479 LTFGQVDLGLNL
-491 QGLLTLHKDNPSNLA
+491 KGLLTLHKDNPSNLA

-549 YDAVSGIVGALTNVL
+549 YDAVSGIVGALTKVL
-564 SKILGVIPFLGLGD
+564 SGILNIIPFLGLGD

-589 LNALIPVGYYNPVI
+589 LNALVPVGYYNPVI

-619 KDNPQAGGF
+619 KNNPQAGGF

-642 TSTNGFTVRATQY
+642 TGTNGFTVRATQY

-670 LINSL
+670 LLNSL
-675 GVDLLSALRPQSLI
+675 GIDLLSALRPQSLI
-689 ENSGLTVN
+689 ENSNLTVD
-697 GDAKITVQAEDYAGG
+697 GDGKVTVSATDYAGG
-712 FNGAMA
+712 FSGAMA
-718 NAYAVNNSITASVA
+718 NAYAVNNTISATAA
-732 VTADRSHAGGFTGFA
+732 VSTDKSHAGGFTGFA

-758 DTTNA
+758 DATNA

-771 AVTNLLSSNNGAGE
+771 AVAKLLSGSGSGAGE
-785 LLSIVGVNPSAIL
+785 LLSIVGVNPSVIL
-798 GTQMKGSLTV
+798 GTQMKGSFTV
-808 AAGGDYA
+808 KAGGDYA

-828 DSSRNRLQNLTFWKY
+828 DSSQDHLQNLTFWKY
-843 NNLRDFPQQRSTTI
+843 NNPRGLPQQRSTAI
-857 EGLESVTATG
+857 NGLESVSAGG

-902 QFAAFTVENMSVT
+902 QFAPFTVENVT
-915 APASGLTVTAGSYY
+915 VAAPASGLTVTAGSYY

-937 TGGDVAN
+937 TGGDVTN
-944 TNLTNLATVSARG
+944 TNLTNLATVTAKG
-957 EAGGFIGFSGPGDAI
+957 EAGGFIGFSGPGDAV

-999 TASNVNGISGGFTV
+999 TASNVNGIANGFTV
-1013 AATGKNE
+1013 KATGKNE

-1049 KSVTADTSTSDGVAG
+1049 KSVTADTSTSDGIAG

-1079 SNAEDSSI
+1079 SNADDSSV
-1087 LDDLIKGG
+1087 LDNLIKGG

-1102 LGAVPYLIPSYT
+1102 LGAMPYLIPSYT
-1114 DTTVTYVNGGYVE
+1114 DTTVSYVNGGYVE

-1139 SGKVNQFSET
+1139 SGKVNQFDKK
-1149 DLKND
+1149 DLEND
-1154 STLAGVQ
+1154 PTLADVQ
-1161 SRVQTNPVAVVNLDH
+1161 SRVQANPVAVVNLDH

-1234 SDATTVEAT
+1234 SDATTVETT

-1248 SDPDDPGFTVSATRF
+1248 SDPDDPGFTVSATRL

-1293 RRTDVKAPKN
+1293 RHTDVKAPKN

-1352 QNVNLNDVLSVLDV
+1352 QNVNLNDVLDVLNI
-1366 VVSSI
+1366 VVSTI

-1383 SVLASTADHRNANN
+1383 SVLASTADHRNTNN
-1397 EPDPL
+1397 KPDPL

-1436 YVGAMQPGAVANVL
+1436 YVGTMQPGAVANVL
-1450 GEGSVLKK
+1450 GDGSVLKK
-1458 LANLDNLLSLVQDFT
+1458 LVNLDNLLSLVQDFV

-1562 EAADTAQGGSLSLL
+1562 EAADTAEGGSLSLL

-1591 VYPTEEHSKVTGPLR
+1591 VYPTEEHTKVTGPLR

-1633 ATGDGAGS
+1633 ATGDGAVS

-1663 GRAEYKTGANLHDSG
+1663 GRAEYRTGANLHDSG

-1749 VPVVKSSSVAG
+1749 VPVIKSSSVAG
-1760 YRKGMKVVATGE
+1760 YRKGMKITAAGE
-1772 DITHGTGNAGGYAG
+1772 DITHGTGNAGGYVG

-1801 QKLVKGVTAAGA
+1801 QKLADGATADKAAGA

-1855 DSLVSNPASLVSVL
+1855 DSLVSTPASLVSVL

-1891 VNGAYESKDD
+1891 VDGAYESKDD

-1983 KQNTNLLL
+1983 KQDTNLLL

-2038 YTGAAGGFGGGL
+2038 YTGAVGGFGGGL
-2050 INGSVKQSNVT
+2050 INGSVKQSAVT

-2135 NYGKAT
+2135 DYGKAT

-2192 DAKVNSVLVELLLHV
+2192 DAQVNSVLVELLLRV

-2218 KAEQVGVIDLGK
+2218 KAQQVGVIDLGK
-2230 WFPAIFG
+2230 WFPSIFG

-2246 EGNVLYVNLFGL
+2246 EGDVLYVNLFGL
-2258 KVSVALSKADDENQQ
+2258 KVSVALSKADAENQQ

-2282 GDSVIKLPCSKDGI
+2282 GDSVIKLPCNKNGI
-2296 DMNGSSSNL
+2296 DMNGSGSNL

-2343 KDLSTGYT
+2343 KDLTTGYA

-2372 TIRGASG
+2372 TIRGTSG

-2406 DGHGGKAYNTYRIYR
+2406 DGNGGKAYNTYRIYR
-2421 KAAAN
+2421 KAVAN
-2426 ASEARTSAQDG
+2426 AGEARTSAQDG

-2442 QKNTAG
+2442 QKNTAD

-2465 VNTYDSSAVHSSAS
+2465 VNTYDSGAVHSGAS

-2490 DAVVDSTDGSTKTKL
+2490 DAVTVAGGSSTKL

-2511 AKAVLMLDA
+2511 AKAVLMLD
-2520 TVTDNNGGLTPEP
+2520 VPVSDNNGGLTPEP

-2543 GCKTV
+2543 GCRSV
-2548 DLTLQKVWRNGQ
+2548 DLTVQKVWKDYGRVT
-2560 LERPDAITLEVT
+2560 RPDAIALKIT
-2572 ATYTNAAGEQVKAG
+2572 ATYTNDAGEKVTPETIQ
-2586 KLECFKDDCA
+2586 CFDGDCNA
-2596 TEERANPFTVTMTA
+2596 VPKTNGWTEVLDSSD
-2610 KENGS
+2610 GS
-2615 AWSDTWRTK
+2615 LWSSTWRK
-2624 LTGLPVAFVDKG
+2624 KITGLPVAFTDDAG
-2636 SGPNGEDVTRY
+2636 TLRY
-2647 YTYTVKELNMTY
+2647 YTYTVTETWMMFGK
-2659 ASGDTDGNAE
+2659 GDVVQCATSAGADATEGC
-2669 TKTPAEA
+2669 KTPADA

-2681 VKYGT
+2681 VSYAADPNNTTGDVNKE
-2686 DKDGKYVVTVT
+2686 YVATVT
-2697 NFSPLPETGGNG
+2697 NAVPLPETGGQG
-2709 TLLFVMLGVL
+2709 TQWFMLFGLLLLG
-2719 MLALG
+2719 LG
-2724 TAWYLRANRMEP
+2724 TAWYFKAN
-2736 AAAGGAGAGT
+2736 AGGASGPSG
-2746 ALPVGRKRG
+2746 PSRKRG
-2755 RHTR
+2755 RHAVS

>member
-1 MSSKSK
+1 M
-7 FVRCG
+7 
-12 FNGGTEQEPGRQRH
+12 
-26 ALKRCLASVIAV
+26 
-38 SLSIVCMVPAAYA
+38 
-51 QNIDDVSSSP
+51 
-61 NAVISEGGDSTVVAA
+61 
-76 PSARNVNVDDK
+76 
-87 TSEEANT
+87 
-94 SNGAPTPSE
+94 
-103 TNQDAQ
+103 
-109 QDSSPSSST
+109 
-118 TGDSSESS
+118 
-126 NGATD
+126 
-131 NKADDSAEATAGNS
+131 
-145 ANDGAQTQAP
+145 
-155 NDASSQDAKN
+155 
-165 DSSNATDQSPAKA
+165 
-178 NVQVAATALGGRDF
+178 QVAATALGGRDF

-213 LRAIGSDKKV
+213 LRAIGSGKKV

-234 TQQGPLNYQ
+234 MQQGALNYQ
-243 WVDGAP
+243 WVDGTP

-259 SDSDTL
+259 SDSDIL
-265 RDADASDHDN
+265 RDTDASDHDS
-275 PLLACTALTVKKT
+275 PLLACTALSVNRT
-288 RTKYYGVS
+288 RTKYYGVG

-351 VSNDGDTE
+351 VSNSADAV
-359 ASLWKAVGADGA
+359 ASLWKAVGTDGA

-382 ISHVVVNQKDMVSNV
+382 ISHVVVNQPGK
-397 KGDQLDVSKQQG
+397 QLDVSKQQG

-419 TVMNSNSL
+419 TVMNNSSL
-427 GSAGT
+427 GSVGT
-432 AVVSNLKLQDAS
+432 AVVSNLKLQDVS
-444 VTNHTSESYIPPT
+444 VTNHTSESYIPET
-457 LLGMLTSAV
+457 LISTLTSAV
-466 GLLLDTLL
+466 GGLLDLLL
-474 KALKL
+474 KALTL
-479 LTFGQVDLDLNL
+479 GQVNL
-491 QGLLTLHKDNPSNLA
+491 KLQKLLTLHEGNPSNLA

-549 YDAVSGIVGALTNVL
+549 YDAVSGIIGELTNVL

-578 LVDWL
+578 LVNWL

-642 TSTNGFTVRATQY
+642 TSTNGFTVQATQY

-660 GISRNGNVGG
+660 GVSRNGNVGG
-670 LINSL
+670 LLDSL
-675 GVDLLSALRPQSLI
+675 GIDLLSALRPQSLI

-697 GDAKITVQAEDYAGG
+697 DDAKITVQAEDYAGG

-718 NAYAVNNSITASVA
+718 NAYAVNNTISATAA
-732 VTADRSHAGGFTGFA
+732 VSTDKSHAGGFTGFA

-758 DTTNA
+758 DAADA

-771 AVTNLLSSNNGAGE
+771 AVAKLLSGSGSGAGE
-785 LLSIVGVNPSAIL
+785 LLSIVGVNPSVIL

-828 DSSRNRLQNLTFWKY
+828 DSSQDHLKNLTFWKY
-843 NNLRDFPQQRSTTI
+843 NNPRDFPQQRSTTI

-937 TGGDVAN
+937 TGGDVTN
-944 TNLTNLATVSARG
+944 TNLTNLATVTAKG
-957 EAGGFIGFSGPGDAI
+957 EAGGFIGFSGPGDAV

-999 TASNVNGISGGFTV
+999 TASKVNGIANGFTV
-1013 AATGKNE
+1013 KATGKNE

-1079 SNAEDSSI
+1079 SNADDSSV
-1087 LDDLIKGG
+1087 LDNLIKGG

-1102 LGAVPYLIPSYT
+1102 LGAMPYLIPSYT
-1114 DTTVTYVNGGYVE
+1114 DTTVSYVNGGYVE

-1139 SGKVNQFSET
+1139 SGKVNQFDKK
-1149 DLKND
+1149 DLEND
-1154 STLAGVQ
+1154 PTLADVQ
-1161 SRVQTNPVAVVNLDH
+1161 SRVQANPVAVVNLDH

-1234 SDATTVEAT
+1234 SDATTVETT

-1293 RRTDVKAPKN
+1293 RHTDVKAPKN
-1303 LETTGS
+1303 LETAGS

-1352 QNVNLNDVLSVLDV
+1352 QNVNLNDVLDVLDV
-1366 VVSSI
+1366 VVSTI

-1397 EPDPL
+1397 KPDPL

-1436 YVGAMQPGAVANVL
+1436 YVGTMQPGAVANVL
-1450 GEGSVLKK
+1450 GDGSVLKK
-1458 LANLDNLLSLVQDFT
+1458 LVNLDNLLSLVQDFT

-1562 EAADTAQGGSLSLL
+1562 EAADTAEGGSLSLL

-1591 VYPTEEHSKVTGPLR
+1591 VYPTEEHTKVTGPLR

-1633 ATGDGAGS
+1633 ATGDGAVS

-1663 GRAEYKTGANLHDSG
+1663 GRAEYRTGANLHDSG

-1749 VPVVKSSSVAG
+1749 VPVIKSSSVAG

-1772 DITHGTGNAGGYAG
+1772 DITHGTGNAGGYVG

-1801 QKLVKGVTAAGA
+1801 QKLADGATADKAAGA

-1891 VNGAYESKDD
+1891 VDGAYETKDD

-2050 INGSVKQSNVT
+2050 INGSVKQSAVT

-2086 ADNAQLGTDALN
+2086 ADNAQLGTDTLN

-2154 GYADLARVKG
+2154 GYVDLARVKG

-2192 DAKVNSVLVELLLHV
+2192 DAKVNSVLVELLLYV

-2230 WFPAIFG
+2230 WFPTIFG

-2246 EGNVLYVNLFGL
+2246 EGDVLYVNLFGL

-2296 DMNGSSSNL
+2296 DMNGSGSNL

-2406 DGHGGKAYNTYRIYR
+2406 DGHGAKAYNTYRIYR

-2426 ASEARTSAQDG
+2426 ASDARTSAQDG

-2442 QKNTAG
+2442 QKNTAD

-2490 DAVVDSTDGSTKTKL
+2490 DAVVNSTDGSTKTKL

-2511 AKAVLMLDA
+2511 AKVVLMLDA

>member
-1 MSSKSK
+1 M
-7 FVRCG
+7 
-12 FNGGTEQEPGRQRH
+12 
-26 ALKRCLASVIAV
+26 
-38 SLSIVCMVPAAYA
+38 
-51 QNIDDVSSSP
+51 
-61 NAVISEGGDSTVVAA
+61 
-76 PSARNVNVDDK
+76 
-87 TSEEANT
+87 
-94 SNGAPTPSE
+94 
-103 TNQDAQ
+103 
-109 QDSSPSSST
+109 
-118 TGDSSESS
+118 
-126 NGATD
+126 
-131 NKADDSAEATAGNS
+131 
-145 ANDGAQTQAP
+145 
-155 NDASSQDAKN
+155 
-165 DSSNATDQSPAKA
+165 
-178 NVQVAATALGGRDF
+178 QVAATALGGRDF

-213 LRAIGSDKKV
+213 LRAIGSGKKV

-243 WVDGAP
+243 WVDGTP

-259 SDSDTL
+259 SDSDIL
-265 RDADASDHDN
+265 RDTDASDHDS
-275 PLLACTALTVKKT
+275 PLLACTALSVNRT
-288 RTKYYGVS
+288 RTKYYGVG

-359 ASLWKAVGADGA
+359 ASLWKAVGVDGA
-371 SVEHT
+371 SVVHA

-432 AVVSNLKLQDAS
+432 AVVSNLKLQDVS

-479 LTFGQVDLDLNL
+479 LTLGQVDLDLNL

-689 ENSGLTVN
+689 ENSGLTVD
-697 GDAKITVQAEDYAGG
+697 GDGKVTVSATDYAGG
-712 FNGAMA
+712 FSGAMA
-718 NAYAVNNSITASVA
+718 NAYAVNNTISATAA
-732 VTADRSHAGGFTGFA
+732 VSTDKSHAGGFTGFA

-785 LLSIVGVNPSAIL
+785 LLSIVGVNPSVIL

-808 AAGGDYA
+808 KAGGDYA

-828 DSSRNRLQNLTFWKY
+828 DSSQDHLKNLTFWKY
-843 NNLRDFPQQRSTTI
+843 NNPRDFPQQRSTTI

-915 APASGLTVTAGSYY
+915 APASGLTVKAGSYY

-957 EAGGFIGFSGPGDAI
+957 EAGGFIGFSGPGDAV

-999 TASNVNGISGGFTV
+999 TASNVNGIANGFTV
-1013 AATGKNE
+1013 KATGKNE

-1049 KSVTADTSTSDGVAG
+1049 KSVTADTSTSDGIAG

-1079 SNAEDSSI
+1079 SNADDSSV
-1087 LDDLIKGG
+1087 LDNLIKGG

-1102 LGAVPYLIPSYT
+1102 LGAMPYLIPSYT

-1149 DLKND
+1149 DLEND
-1154 STLAGVQ
+1154 STLADVQ
-1161 SRVQTNPVAVVNLDH
+1161 SRVQANPVAVVNLDH

-1366 VVSSI
+1366 VVSTI

-1383 SVLASTADHRNANN
+1383 SVLAGTADHRNANN
-1397 EPDPL
+1397 KPDPL

-1436 YVGAMQPGAVANVL
+1436 YVGTMQPGAVANVL
-1450 GEGSVLKK
+1450 GDGSVLKK
-1458 LANLDNLLSLVQDFT
+1458 LVNLDNLLSLVQDFV

-1483 AVCGGAVRAQA
+1483 TVCGGAVRAQA

-1562 EAADTAQGGSLSLL
+1562 EAADTAEGGSLSLL

-1626 GKEFTEV
+1626 GKEFTDV
-1633 ATGDGAGS
+1633 TTADGAGS

-1663 GRAEYKTGANLHDSG
+1663 GRAEYRTGANLHDSG

-1772 DITHGTGNAGGYAG
+1772 DITHGTGNAGGYVG

-1801 QKLVKGVTAAGA
+1801 QKLVEGVTAAGA

-1901 KGNTTTKYALNAGGF
+1901 KGNTTAKYALNAGGF

-1961 GGFFGLADISSV
+1961 GGFFGLADVSSV

-1983 KQNTNLLL
+1983 KQDTNLLL

-2038 YTGAAGGFGGGL
+2038 YTGAVGGFGGGL
-2050 INGSVKQSNVT
+2050 INGSVKQSAVT

-2154 GYADLARVKG
+2154 GYVDLARVKG
-2164 CASDN
+2164 CTSDN

-2192 DAKVNSVLVELLLHV
+2192 DAKVNSVLVELLLQV

-2246 EGNVLYVNLFGL
+2246 EGDVLYVNLFGL

-2296 DMNGSSSNL
+2296 DMDGSGSNL

-2406 DGHGGKAYNTYRIYR
+2406 DGNGSKAYNTYRIYR
-2421 KAAAN
+2421 KTVSN
-2426 ASEARTSAQDG
+2426 AGEARTSAQDG

-2442 QKNTAG
+2442 QKNTA
-2448 DALNTG
+2448 DDVLDTG

-2465 VNTYDSSAVHSSAS
+2465 VNTYDSGAVHSSAS

-2511 AKAVLMLDA
+2511 AKAVLMLD
-2520 TVTDNNGGLTPEP
+2520 VPVSDNNGGLTPEP

-2543 GCKTV
+2543 GCRSV
-2548 DLTLQKVWRNGQ
+2548 DLTVQKVWKDYGRVT
-2560 LERPDAITLEVT
+2560 RPDAIALKIT
-2572 ATYTNAAGEQVKAG
+2572 ATYTNDAGEKVTPETIQ
-2586 KLECFKDDCA
+2586 CFDGDCNA
-2596 TEERANPFTVTMTA
+2596 VPKTNGWTEVLDSSD
-2610 KENGS
+2610 GS
-2615 AWSDTWRTK
+2615 LWSSTWRK
-2624 LTGLPVAFVDKG
+2624 KITGLPVAFTDDAG
-2636 SGPNGEDVTRY
+2636 TLRY
-2647 YTYTVKELNMTY
+2647 YTYTVTETWMMFGK
-2659 ASGDTDGNAE
+2659 GDVVQCATSAGADATEGC
-2669 TKTPAEA
+2669 KTPADA

-2681 VKYGT
+2681 VSYAADPNNTTGDVNKE
-2686 DKDGKYVVTVT
+2686 YVATVT
-2697 NFSPLPETGGNG
+2697 NAVPLPETGGQG
-2709 TLLFVMLGVL
+2709 TQWFMLFGLLLLG
-2719 MLALG
+2719 LG
-2724 TAWYLRANRMEP
+2724 TAWYFKAN
-2736 AAAGGAGAGT
+2736 AGGAPGPSGSS
-2746 ALPVGRKRG
+2746 RKRG
-2755 RHTR
+2755 RHAVL

>member
-1 MSSKSK
+1 M
-7 FVRCG
+7 
-12 FNGGTEQEPGRQRH
+12 
-26 ALKRCLASVIAV
+26 
-38 SLSIVCMVPAAYA
+38 
-51 QNIDDVSSSP
+51 
-61 NAVISEGGDSTVVAA
+61 
-76 PSARNVNVDDK
+76 
-87 TSEEANT
+87 
-94 SNGAPTPSE
+94 
-103 TNQDAQ
+103 
-109 QDSSPSSST
+109 
-118 TGDSSESS
+118 
-126 NGATD
+126 
-131 NKADDSAEATAGNS
+131 
-145 ANDGAQTQAP
+145 
-155 NDASSQDAKN
+155 
-165 DSSNATDQSPAKA
+165 
-178 NVQVAATALGGRDF
+178 QVAATALGGRDF

-213 LRAIGSDKKV
+213 LRAIGSGKKV

-234 TQQGPLNYQ
+234 TGQGLSGYH
-243 WVDGAP
+243 WVDGA
-249 SSEYAGDADL
+249 SSTEYAGDADL
-259 SDSDTL
+259 ADSDTL
-265 RDADASDHDN
+265 RNADASDYDN
-275 PLLACTALTVKKT
+275 SLAICRTKVDADKT
-288 RTKYYGVS
+288 RIRYYGVG
-296 ADGTQTDYSAA
+296 ADGTQADYSAA

-329 NAADTNNTEW
+329 NAADTASTEW

-351 VSNDGDTE
+351 VSNSADAV

-382 ISHVVVNQKDMVSNV
+382 ISHVVVNQQGK
-397 KGDQLDVSKQQG
+397 QLDVRKQQG

-419 TVMNSNSL
+419 TVMNNTSL

-432 AVVSNLKLQDAS
+432 AVVSNLKLQDVS
-444 VTNHTSESYIPPT
+444 VANHTSESYIPET
-457 LLGMLTSAV
+457 LLDMLISAV
-466 GLLLDTLL
+466 GGLLDLLLE
-474 KALKL
+474 ALKL
-479 LTFGQVDLDLNL
+479 LTFGQVDLGLNL
-491 QGLLTLHKDNPSNLA
+491 RGLLTLHKDNPSNLA

-549 YDAVSGIVGALTNVL
+549 YDAVSGIVGTLTNVL

-578 LVDWL
+578 LVNWL

-619 KDNPQAGGF
+619 KNNPQAGGF

-670 LINSL
+670 LLNSL
-675 GVDLLSALRPQSLI
+675 GIDLLSALRPQSLI
-689 ENSGLTVN
+689 ENSNLTVD
-697 GDAKITVQAEDYAGG
+697 GDGKVTVSATDYAGG
-712 FNGAMA
+712 FSGAMA
-718 NAYAVNNSITASVA
+718 NAYAVNNTISATAA
-732 VTADRSHAGGFTGFA
+732 VSTDKSHAGGFTGFA

-758 DTTNA
+758 DATNA

-771 AVTNLLSSNNGAGE
+771 AVAKLLSGSGSGAGE
-785 LLSIVGVNPSAIL
+785 LLSIVGVNPSVIL
-798 GTQMKGSLTV
+798 GTQMKGSFTV
-808 AAGGDYA
+808 KAGGDYA

-828 DSSRNRLQNLTFWKY
+828 DSSQDHLQNLTFWKY
-843 NNLRDFPQQRSTTI
+843 NNPRGLLQQRSTAI
-857 EGLESVTATG
+857 NGLESVSAGG

-902 QFAAFTVENMSVT
+902 QFAPFTVENVT
-915 APASGLTVTAGSYY
+915 VAAPASGLTVTAGSYY

-937 TGGDVAN
+937 TGGDVTN
-944 TNLTNLATVSARG
+944 TNLTNLATVTAKG
-957 EAGGFIGFSGPGDAI
+957 EAGGFIGFSGPGDAV

-999 TASNVNGISGGFTV
+999 TSSNVNGIANGFTV
-1013 AATGKNE
+1013 KATGKNE

-1049 KSVTADTSTSDGVAG
+1049 KSVTADTSTSDGIAG

-1079 SNAEDSSI
+1079 SNADDSSV
-1087 LDDLIKGG
+1087 LDNLIKGG

-1102 LGAVPYLIPSYT
+1102 LGAMPYLIPSYT
-1114 DTTVTYVNGGYVE
+1114 DTTVSYVNGGYVE

-1154 STLAGVQ
+1154 PTLAGVQ
-1161 SRVQTNPVAVVNLDH
+1161 SRVQANPVAVVNLDH

-1234 SDATTVEAT
+1234 SDATTVETT

-1248 SDPDDPGFTVSATRF
+1248 SDPDDPGFTVSATRL

-1293 RRTDVKAPKN
+1293 RHTDVKAPKN

-1352 QNVNLNDVLSVLDV
+1352 QNVNLNDVLDVLNI
-1366 VVSSI
+1366 VVSTI

-1383 SVLASTADHRNANN
+1383 SVLAGTADHRNANN
-1397 EPDPL
+1397 KPDPL

-1436 YVGAMQPGAVANVL
+1436 YVGTMQPGAVANVL
-1450 GEGSVLKK
+1450 GDGSVLKK
-1458 LANLDNLLSLVQDFT
+1458 LVNLDNLLSLVQDFV

-1483 AVCGGAVRAQA
+1483 TVCGGAVRAQA

-1562 EAADTAQGGSLSLL
+1562 EAADTAEGGSLSLL

-1591 VYPTEEHSKVTGPLR
+1591 VYPTEEHTKVTGPLR

-1626 GKEFTEV
+1626 GKEFTDV
-1633 ATGDGAGS
+1633 TTADGAGS

-1663 GRAEYKTGANLHDSG
+1663 GRAEYRTGANLHDSG

-1749 VPVVKSSSVAG
+1749 VPVIKSSSVAG

-1772 DITHGTGNAGGYAG
+1772 DITHGTGNAGGYVG

-1801 QKLVKGVTAAGA
+1801 QKLADGATADKAAGA

-1855 DSLVSNPASLVSVL
+1855 DSLVSTPASLVSVL

-1916 AGSLQAAILG
+1916 AGSLQASILG

-1933 TGSEADPNNDPAS
+1933 TGSEADPNNDPAA
-1946 LTVNGLRAVEGGQYA
+1946 LTVTGLRAVEGGQYA
-1961 GGFFGLADISSV
+1961 GGFFGLADVSSV

-1983 KQNTNLLL
+1983 KQDTNLLL

-2012 QVNGVSD
+2012 QVNGVND
-2019 GIQIV
+2019 GIQVV

-2112 HVGDSRVTGIP
+2112 HVGDSHVTGIP

-2135 NYGKAT
+2135 DYGKAT

-2164 CASDN
+2164 CTSDN

-2192 DAKVNSVLVELLLHV
+2192 DTQVNSVLVELLLQV

-2218 KAEQVGVIDLGK
+2218 KVEQVGVIDLGK

-2258 KVSVALSKADDENQQ
+2258 KVSVALSKADAENQQ

-2282 GDSVIKLPCSKDGI
+2282 GDSVIKLPCNKNGI
-2296 DMNGSSSNL
+2296 DMDGSGSNL

-2343 KDLSTGYT
+2343 KDLSTGYA

-2372 TIRGASG
+2372 TIRGTSG

-2406 DGHGGKAYNTYRIYR
+2406 DGNGGKAYNTYRIYR
-2421 KAAAN
+2421 KAVAN
-2426 ASEARTSAQDG
+2426 AGEARTSAQDG

-2442 QKNTAG
+2442 QKNTAD

-2465 VNTYDSSAVHSSAS
+2465 VNTYGSGAVHSGAS

-2490 DAVVDSTDGSTKTKL
+2490 DAVTVAGGSSTKL

-2511 AKAVLMLDA
+2511 AKAVLMLD
-2520 TVTDNNGGLTPEP
+2520 VPVSDNNGGLTPEP

-2543 GCKTV
+2543 GCRTI
-2548 DLTLQKVWRNGQ
+2548 DLTVQKVWKDYGRVT
-2560 LERPDAITLEVT
+2560 RPDAIALKIT
-2572 ATYTNAAGEQVKAG
+2572 ATYTNDAGEKVTPETIQ
-2586 KLECFKDDCA
+2586 CFDGDCNA
-2596 TEERANPFTVTMTA
+2596 VPKTNGWTEVLDSSD
-2610 KENGS
+2610 GS
-2615 AWSDTWRTK
+2615 LWSSTWRK
-2624 LTGLPVAFVDKG
+2624 KITGLPVAFTDDAG
-2636 SGPNGEDVTRY
+2636 TLRY
-2647 YTYTVKELNMTY
+2647 YTYTVTETWMMFGK
-2659 ASGDTDGNAE
+2659 GDVVQCATSAGADATEGC
-2669 TKTPAEA
+2669 KTPADA

-2681 VKYGT
+2681 VSYAADPNNTTGDVNKE
-2686 DKDGKYVVTVT
+2686 YVATVT
-2697 NFSPLPETGGNG
+2697 NAVPLPETGGQG
-2709 TLLFVMLGVL
+2709 TQWFMLFGLLLLG
-2719 MLALG
+2719 LG
-2724 TAWYLRANRMEP
+2724 TAWYFKAN
-2736 AAAGGAGAGT
+2736 AGGASG
-2746 ALPVGRKRG
+2746 PSRKRG
-2755 RHTR
+2755 RHAVS

>member
-1 MSSKSK
+1 M
-7 FVRCG
+7 
-12 FNGGTEQEPGRQRH
+12 
-26 ALKRCLASVIAV
+26 
-38 SLSIVCMVPAAYA
+38 
-51 QNIDDVSSSP
+51 
-61 NAVISEGGDSTVVAA
+61 
-76 PSARNVNVDDK
+76 
-87 TSEEANT
+87 
-94 SNGAPTPSE
+94 
-103 TNQDAQ
+103 
-109 QDSSPSSST
+109 
-118 TGDSSESS
+118 
-126 NGATD
+126 
-131 NKADDSAEATAGNS
+131 
-145 ANDGAQTQAP
+145 
-155 NDASSQDAKN
+155 
-165 DSSNATDQSPAKA
+165 
-178 NVQVAATALGGRDF
+178 QVAATALGGRDF

-213 LRAIGSDKKV
+213 LRAIGSGKKV

-228 KVTQTC
+228 KVTQIC
-234 TQQGPLNYQ
+234 TGQGLFGYD
-243 WVDGAP
+243 WVDGA
-249 SSEYAGDADL
+249 SSTEYAGDADL
-259 SDSDTL
+259 ADSDIL
-265 RDADASDHDN
+265 RNADASDYDN
-275 PLLACTALTVKKT
+275 SLAICNTKVDAGKT
-288 RTKYYGVS
+288 RTRYYGVN
-296 ADGTQTDYSAA
+296 ANGTQADYSAA

-314 ADANYLIFRDIDLSK
+314 ADADYLIFRDIDLSK

-351 VSNDGDTE
+351 VSNSADAV
-359 ASLWKAVGADGA
+359 ASLWKAVGTDGA

-382 ISHVVVNQKDMVSNV
+382 ISHVVVNQPGK
-397 KGDQLDVSKQQG
+397 QLDVSKQQG

-419 TVMNSNSL
+419 TVMNNTSL

-432 AVVSNLKLQDAS
+432 AVVSNLKLQDVS
-444 VTNHTSESYIPPT
+444 VTNQASKSYIPPT
-457 LLGMLTSAV
+457 LLGTLISAV
-466 GLLLDTLL
+466 GGLLDLLL

-479 LTFGQVDLDLNL
+479 LTFGQVNLDLNL
-491 QGLLTLHKDNPSNLA
+491 KGLLTLHKGNPSNLA

-516 DTKVTDCEVA
+516 DAKVTDCEVA

-549 YDAVSGIVGALTNVL
+549 YDAVSGIVGTLTNVL

-578 LVDWL
+578 LVNWL
-583 LSGTLG
+583 LSVTLG

-619 KDNPQAGGF
+619 KNNPQAGGF

-642 TSTNGFTVRATQY
+642 TSTNGFTVQATQY

-670 LINSL
+670 LLNSL
-675 GVDLLSALRPQSLI
+675 GIDLLSALRPQSLI
-689 ENSGLTVN
+689 ENSNLTVD
-697 GDAKITVQAEDYAGG
+697 GDGKVTVSATDYAGG
-712 FNGAMA
+712 FSGAMA
-718 NAYAVNNSITASVA
+718 NAYAVNNTISATAA
-732 VTADRSHAGGFTGFA
+732 VSTDKSHAGGFTGFA

-758 DTTNA
+758 DATDA

-771 AVTNLLSSNNGAGE
+771 AVAKLLSGSGSGAGE
-785 LLSIVGVNPSAIL
+785 LLSIVGVNPSVIL
-798 GTQMKGSLTV
+798 GTQMKGSFTV
-808 AAGGDYA
+808 KAGGDYA

-828 DSSRNRLQNLTFWKY
+828 DSSQDHLQNLTFWKY
-843 NNLRDFPQQRSTTI
+843 NNPRGLPQQRSTAI
-857 EGLESVTATG
+857 NGLESVSAGG

-937 TGGDVAN
+937 TGGDVTN
-944 TNLTNLATVSARG
+944 TNLTNLATVTAKG
-957 EAGGFIGFSGPGDAI
+957 EAGGFIGFSGPGDAV

-999 TASNVNGISGGFTV
+999 TSSNVNGIANGFTV
-1013 AATGKNE
+1013 KATGKNE

-1049 KSVTADTSTSDGVAG
+1049 KSVTADTSTSDGIAG

-1079 SNAEDSSI
+1079 SNADDSSV
-1087 LDDLIKGG
+1087 LDNLIKGG

-1102 LGAVPYLIPSYT
+1102 LGAMPYLIPSYT
-1114 DTTVTYVNGGYVE
+1114 DTTVSYVNGGYVE

-1139 SGKVNQFSET
+1139 SGKVNQFDKK
-1149 DLKND
+1149 DLENGPTPAD
-1154 STLAGVQ
+1154 VQ
-1161 SRVQTNPVAVVNLDH
+1161 SRVQANPVAVVNLDH

-1234 SDATTVEAT
+1234 SDATTVETT

-1248 SDPDDPGFTVSATRF
+1248 SDPDDPGFTVSATRL

-1293 RRTDVKAPKN
+1293 RHTDVKAPKN

-1352 QNVNLNDVLSVLDV
+1352 QNVNLNDVLDVLDV
-1366 VVSSI
+1366 VVSTI

-1397 EPDPL
+1397 KPDPL

-1436 YVGAMQPGAVANVL
+1436 YVGTMQPGAVANVL
-1450 GEGSVLKK
+1450 GDGSVLKK
-1458 LANLDNLLSLVQDFT
+1458 LVNLDNLLSLVQDFV

-1562 EAADTAQGGSLSLL
+1562 EAADTAEGGSLSLL

-1591 VYPTEEHSKVTGPLR
+1591 VYPTEEHTKVTGPLR

-1633 ATGDGAGS
+1633 ATGDGAVS

-1663 GRAEYKTGANLHDSG
+1663 GRAEYRTGANLHDSG

-1749 VPVVKSSSVAG
+1749 VPVIKSSSVAG

-1772 DITHGTGNAGGYAG
+1772 DITHGTGNAGGYVG

-1801 QKLVKGVTAAGA
+1801 QKLADGATADKAAGA

-1891 VNGAYESKDD
+1891 VDGAYETKDD

-2050 INGSVKQSNVT
+2050 INGSVKQSAVT

-2086 ADNAQLGTDALN
+2086 ADNAQLGTDTLN

-2154 GYADLARVKG
+2154 GYVDLARVKG

-2192 DAKVNSVLVELLLHV
+2192 DAKVNSVLVELLLYV

-2230 WFPAIFG
+2230 WFPTIFG

-2246 EGNVLYVNLFGL
+2246 EGDVLYVNLFGL

-2296 DMNGSSSNL
+2296 DMNGSGSNL

-2406 DGHGGKAYNTYRIYR
+2406 DGHGAKAYNTYRIYR

-2442 QKNTAG
+2442 QKNTAD

-2490 DAVVDSTDGSTKTKL
+2490 DAVVNSTDGSTKTKL

-2511 AKAVLMLDA
+2511 AKAVLMLDT

-2543 GCKTV
+2543 GCRTI
-2548 DLTLQKVWRNGQ
+2548 DLTVQKVWKDYGRVT
-2560 LERPDAITLEVT
+2560 RPDAIALKIT
-2572 ATYTNAAGEQVKAG
+2572 ATYTNDAGEKVAPETIQ
-2586 KLECFKDDCA
+2586 CFDGDCNA
-2596 TEERANPFTVTMTA
+2596 VPKTNGWTEVLDSSD
-2610 KENGS
+2610 GS
-2615 AWSDTWRTK
+2615 LWSSTWRK
-2624 LTGLPVAFVDKG
+2624 KITGLPVAFTDDAG
-2636 SGPNGEDVTRY
+2636 TLRY
-2647 YTYTVKELNMTY
+2647 YTYTVTETWMMFGK
-2659 ASGDTDGNAE
+2659 GDVVQCATSAGADATEGC
-2669 TKTPAEA
+2669 KTPADA

-2681 VKYGT
+2681 VSYAADPNNTTGDVNKE
-2686 DKDGKYVVTVT
+2686 YVATVT
-2697 NFSPLPETGGNG
+2697 NAVPLPETGGQG
-2709 TLLFVMLGVL
+2709 TQWFMLFGLLLLG
-2719 MLALG
+2719 LG
-2724 TAWYLRANRMEP
+2724 TAWYFKAN
-2736 AAAGGAGAGT
+2736 AGGASG
-2746 ALPVGRKRG
+2746 PSRKRG
-2755 RHTR
+2755 RHAVS

>member
-1 MSSKSK
+1 M
-7 FVRCG
+7 
-12 FNGGTEQEPGRQRH
+12 
-26 ALKRCLASVIAV
+26 
-38 SLSIVCMVPAAYA
+38 
-51 QNIDDVSSSP
+51 
-61 NAVISEGGDSTVVAA
+61 
-76 PSARNVNVDDK
+76 
-87 TSEEANT
+87 
-94 SNGAPTPSE
+94 
-103 TNQDAQ
+103 
-109 QDSSPSSST
+109 
-118 TGDSSESS
+118 
-126 NGATD
+126 
-131 NKADDSAEATAGNS
+131 
-145 ANDGAQTQAP
+145 
-155 NDASSQDAKN
+155 
-165 DSSNATDQSPAKA
+165 
-178 NVQVAATALGGRDF
+178 QVAATALGGRDF

-213 LRAIGSDKKV
+213 LRAIGSGKRV

-234 TQQGPLNYQ
+234 TKEEKGLLNHYQ
-243 WVDGAP
+243 WVDGTP

-259 SDSDTL
+259 SGSDTL
-265 RDADASDHDN
+265 RDAPATDHLDPPDHHVPQLCSTGLDVGN
-275 PLLACTALTVKKT
+275 T
-288 RTKYYGVS
+288 RTKYYGVG

-351 VSNDGDTE
+351 VSNSADAV
-359 ASLWKAVGADGA
+359 ASLWKAVGTDGA

-382 ISHVVVNQKDMVSNV
+382 ISHVVVNQPGK
-397 KGDQLDVSKQQG
+397 QLDVSKQQG

-419 TVMNSNSL
+419 TVMNNNSL
-427 GSAGT
+427 GSVGT
-432 AVVSNLKLQDAS
+432 AVVSNLKLQDVS

-457 LLGMLTSAV
+457 LLGTLTSAV
-466 GLLLDTLL
+466 GGLLDLLL
-474 KALKL
+474 KALTL
-479 LTFGQVDLDLNL
+479 GQVNL
-491 QGLLTLHKDNPSNLA
+491 KLQDLLTLHKDNPSNLA

-549 YDAVSGIVGALTNVL
+549 YDAVSGIVGELTNVL

-603 SNSSVNGFKKN
+603 SNSSVNGFKEN

-628 VGAQIGAIIENSSV
+628 VGAQIGAIVENSSV
-642 TSTNGFTVRATQY
+642 TSTNGFTVQATQY

-660 GISRNGNVGG
+660 GVSRNGNVGG
-670 LINSL
+670 LLDSL
-675 GVDLLSALRPQSLI
+675 GIDLLSALRPQSLI
-689 ENSGLTVN
+689 ENSNLTVD
-697 GDAKITVQAEDYAGG
+697 GDGKVTVSATDYAGG
-712 FNGAMA
+712 FSGAMA
-718 NAYAVNNSITASVA
+718 NAYAVNNTISATAA
-732 VTADRSHAGGFTGFA
+732 VSTDKSHAGGFTGFA

-758 DTTNA
+758 DAANA

-771 AVTNLLSSNNGAGE
+771 AVAKLLSGSGSGAGE
-785 LLSIVGVNPSAIL
+785 LLSIVGVNPSVIL

-828 DSSRNRLQNLTFWKY
+828 DSSQNRLQNLTFWFWKY
-843 NNLRDFPQQRSTTI
+843 NNPRDFPQQRSTTI

-937 TGGDVAN
+937 TGGDVTN
-944 TNLTNLATVSARG
+944 TNLTNLATVTAKG
-957 EAGGFIGFSGPGDAI
+957 EAGGFIGFSGPGDAV

-1079 SNAEDSSI
+1079 SNAKDSSV
-1087 LDDLIKGG
+1087 LDNLIKGG

-1102 LGAVPYLIPSYT
+1102 LGAMPYLIPSYT

-1234 SDATTVEAT
+1234 SDATTVETT

-1293 RRTDVKAPKN
+1293 RHTDVKAPKN

-1366 VVSSI
+1366 VVSTI

-1397 EPDPL
+1397 KPDPL

-1436 YVGAMQPGAVANVL
+1436 YVGTMQPGAVANVL
-1450 GEGSVLKK
+1450 GDGSVLKK
-1458 LANLDNLLSLVQDFT
+1458 LVNLDNLLSLVQDFV

-1483 AVCGGAVRAQA
+1483 TVCGGAVRAQA

-1626 GKEFTEV
+1626 GKEFTDV
-1633 ATGDGAGS
+1633 TTADGAGS

-1654 YIFGFNVVA
+1654 YIFGFNVVV
-1663 GRAEYKTGANLHDSG
+1663 GRAEYQTGANLHDSG

-1801 QKLVKGVTAAGA
+1801 QKLVEGVTAAGA

-1901 KGNTTTKYALNAGGF
+1901 KGNTTAKYALNAGGF
-1916 AGSLQAAILG
+1916 AGSLQASILG

-1961 GGFFGLADISSV
+1961 GGFFGLADVSSV

-1983 KQNTNLLL
+1983 KQDTNLLL

-2038 YTGAAGGFGGGL
+2038 YTGAVGGFGGGL
-2050 INGSVKQSNVT
+2050 INGSVKQSAVT
-2061 NLNSVTGVNYVGG
+2061 NLNSVTGVNYAGG

-2192 DAKVNSVLVELLLHV
+2192 DAKVNSVLVDLLLRV

-2218 KAEQVGVIDLGK
+2218 KAQQVDVIDLGK

-2246 EGNVLYVNLFGL
+2246 EGDVLYVNLFGL
-2258 KVSVALSKADDENQQ
+2258 KVSVALSKADAENQQ

-2282 GDSVIKLPCSKDGI
+2282 GDSVIKLPCSKNGI
-2296 DMNGSSSNL
+2296 DMGGSGSNL

-2324 IASGYDVFGGGAT
+2324 IANGYDVFGGGAT

-2343 KDLSTGYT
+2343 KDLTTGYA

-2372 TIRGASG
+2372 TIRGTSG

-2406 DGHGGKAYNTYRIYR
+2406 DGNGGKAYNTYRIYR
-2421 KAAAN
+2421 KAVAN
-2426 ASEARTSAQDG
+2426 AGEARTSAQDG

-2442 QKNTAG
+2442 QKNTAD

-2454 LDRWEVKLFDV
+2454 LDCWEVKLFDV
-2465 VNTYDSSAVHSSAS
+2465 VNTYDSGAVHSGAS

-2490 DAVVDSTDGSTKTKL
+2490 DAVTVAGGSSTKL

-2511 AKAVLMLDA
+2511 AKAVLMLD
-2520 TVTDNNGGLTPEP
+2520 VPVSDNNGGLTPEP

-2543 GCKTV
+2543 GCRTI
-2548 DLTLQKVWRNGQ
+2548 DLTVQKIWKDGN
-2560 LERPDAITLEVT
+2560 LERPQSVELKIA
-2572 ATYTNAAGEQVKAG
+2572 AHYTDGSGN
-2586 KLECFKDDCA
+2586 
-2596 TEERANPFTVTMTA
+2596 TVTPQTIQCFGA
-2610 KENGS
+2610 DCTTVTQKNPWTVTLDS
-2615 AWSDTWRTK
+2615 SDASSWSNTWRK
-2624 LTGLPVAFVDKG
+2624 VIQGLPVAFVDG
-2636 SGPNGEDVTRY
+2636 QDANGKDIVRY
-2647 YTYTVKELNMTY
+2647 YTYTVEETAVTY
-2659 ASGDTDGNAE
+2659 KDGDT
-2669 TKTPAEA
+2669 TKTIKPAEA
-2676 GYSVS
+2676 GYQVSVS
-2681 VKYGT
+2681 YNTKERVAI
-2686 DKDGKYVVTVT
+2686 VT
-2697 NFSPLPETGGNG
+2697 NAVLLPDT
-2709 TLLFVMLGVL
+2709 
-2719 MLALG
+2719 
-2724 TAWYLRANRMEP
+2724 
-2736 AAAGGAGAGT
+2736 GGAGTMWFLMFGLLLMGAGVVWYVRNQRVQSGT
-2746 ALPVGRKRG
+2746 VRSGSSRIRKRG
-2755 RHTR
+2755 AHAA

>member
-1 MSSKSK
+1 M
-7 FVRCG
+7 
-12 FNGGTEQEPGRQRH
+12 
-26 ALKRCLASVIAV
+26 
-38 SLSIVCMVPAAYA
+38 
-51 QNIDDVSSSP
+51 
-61 NAVISEGGDSTVVAA
+61 
-76 PSARNVNVDDK
+76 
-87 TSEEANT
+87 
-94 SNGAPTPSE
+94 
-103 TNQDAQ
+103 
-109 QDSSPSSST
+109 
-118 TGDSSESS
+118 
-126 NGATD
+126 
-131 NKADDSAEATAGNS
+131 
-145 ANDGAQTQAP
+145 
-155 NDASSQDAKN
+155 
-165 DSSNATDQSPAKA
+165 
-178 NVQVAATALGGRDF
+178 QVAATALGGRDF
-192 EGQVTKEIN
+192 EGQATKEIN

-213 LRAIGSDKKV
+213 LRAIGSGKKV

-243 WVDGAP
+243 WVDGTP

-259 SDSDTL
+259 SDSDIL
-265 RDADASDHDN
+265 RDTDASDHDS
-275 PLLACTALTVKKT
+275 PLLACTALSVNRT
-288 RTKYYGVS
+288 RTKYYGVG

-371 SVEHT
+371 SVVHA

-432 AVVSNLKLQDAS
+432 AVVSNLKLQDVS

-479 LTFGQVDLDLNL
+479 LTLGQVDLDLNL

-603 SNSSVNGFKKN
+603 SNSSVNGFKEN

-642 TSTNGFTVRATQY
+642 TSTNGFTVWATQY

-660 GISRNGNVGG
+660 GVSRNGNVGG

-697 GDAKITVQAEDYAGG
+697 GDDKITVQAEDYAGG

-771 AVTNLLSSNNGAGE
+771 AVTKLLSGSDNGAGE

-828 DSSRNRLQNLTFWKY
+828 DSSQNRLQNLTFWKY
-843 NNLRDFPQQRSTTI
+843 NNHRDFPQQRSTTI

-937 TGGDVAN
+937 TGGDVTN

-1079 SNAEDSSI
+1079 SNAKDSSV

-1161 SRVQTNPVAVVNLDH
+1161 FRVQTNPVAVVNLDH

-1234 SDATTVEAT
+1234 SDATTVETT

-1293 RRTDVKAPKN
+1293 RRTDVKEPKN
-1303 LETTGS
+1303 LETAGS
-1309 IDDTYLSKD
+1309 IDGTYLSKD
-1318 SSYAVTAA
+1318 STYAVTAA

-1436 YVGAMQPGAVANVL
+1436 YVGTMQPGAVANVL
-1450 GEGSVLKK
+1450 GDGSVLKK
-1458 LANLDNLLSLVQDFT
+1458 LVNLDNLLSLVQDFV

-1483 AVCGGAVRAQA
+1483 TVCGGAVRAQA

-1613 KTWVDNIGKYGAY
+1613 KTWADNIGKYGAY

-1663 GRAEYKTGANLHDSG
+1663 GRAEYQTGANLHDSG

-1710 GYAGTMESGSAS
+1710 GYAGTMESSSAS

-1749 VPVVKSSSVAG
+1749 VPAVKSSSVAG

-1801 QKLVKGVTAAGA
+1801 QKLVEGVTAAGA

-1901 KGNTTTKYALNAGGF
+1901 KGNTTAKYALNAGGF

-1926 DKDSAKG
+1926 DKESAKG

-1983 KQNTNLLL
+1983 KQDTNLLL

-2050 INGSVKQSNVT
+2050 INGSVKQSAVT

-2135 NYGKAT
+2135 NYGKAA
-2141 DKATGREVAGGFV
+2141 DKAAGREVAGGFV
-2154 GYADLARVKG
+2154 GYVDLARVKG
-2164 CASDN
+2164 CTSDN

-2192 DAKVNSVLVELLLHV
+2192 DAKVNSVLVELLLQV

-2246 EGNVLYVNLFGL
+2246 EGDVLYVNLFGL

-2296 DMNGSSSNL
+2296 NMNGSAGSNL

-2372 TIRGASG
+2372 TIRGVSG

-2406 DGHGGKAYNTYRIYR
+2406 DGNGDKAYNTYRIYR

-2442 QKNTAG
+2442 QKNTAD

-2465 VNTYDSSAVHSSAS
+2465 VNTYDSGAVHSGAS

-2490 DAVVDSTDGSTKTKL
+2490 DAVTVAGGSSTKL

-2511 AKAVLMLDA
+2511 AKAVLMLD
-2520 TVTDNNGGLTPEP
+2520 VPVSDNNGGLTPEP

-2543 GCKTV
+2543 GCRSV
-2548 DLTLQKVWRNGQ
+2548 DLTVQKVWKDYGRVT
-2560 LERPDAITLEVT
+2560 RPDAIALKIT
-2572 ATYTNAAGEQVKAG
+2572 ATYTNDAGEKVTPETIQ
-2586 KLECFKDDCA
+2586 CFDGDCNA
-2596 TEERANPFTVTMTA
+2596 VPKTNGWTEVLDSSD
-2610 KENGS
+2610 GS
-2615 AWSDTWRTK
+2615 LWSSTWRK
-2624 LTGLPVAFVDKG
+2624 KITGLPVAFTDDAG
-2636 SGPNGEDVTRY
+2636 TLRY
-2647 YTYTVKELNMTY
+2647 YTYTVTETWMMFGK
-2659 ASGDTDGNAE
+2659 GDVVQCATSAGADATEGC
-2669 TKTPAEA
+2669 KTPADA

-2681 VKYGT
+2681 VSYAADPNNTTGDVNKE
-2686 DKDGKYVVTVT
+2686 YVATVT
-2697 NFSPLPETGGNG
+2697 NAVPLPETGGQG
-2709 TLLFVMLGVL
+2709 TQWFMLFGLLLLG
-2719 MLALG
+2719 LG
-2724 TAWYLRANRMEP
+2724 TAWYFKAN
-2736 AAAGGAGAGT
+2736 AGGASGPSG
-2746 ALPVGRKRG
+2746 PSRKRG
-2755 RHTR
+2755 RHAVS